1 MKKIL
6 TLMAAMSACAGTA
19 MASDF
24 NFADPTKDAEKPGS
38 DLNYNET
45 AKAFSFTVTK
55 DDEITLTATGD
66 VTVKLGG
73 AVLTAADGKYKATA
87 DGELTIELGTSAVT
101 KIVVVS
107 SNSRLVQAE
116 IEKAQ
121 DKMGEAIAAVAKY
134 VNYLDFYNKVQEE
147 ISKAGQK
154 VQDVKAKLAELK
166 EANNVTD
173 DNREAL
179 IAELTSTTLLADDN
193 YGAVVM
199 AENAIAKADEA
210 FAKYKEIVEVDSKIA
225 TSALDKANGT
235 ATKDE
240 WRDNGGEAINN
251 TTMFTHNLKAVK
263 NNRGDVTGTALD
275 GFKTTWIEGEWK
287 SLKDSVNTIK
297 NDALAELGKY
307 PNSFKGYKYV
317 KSDFFYYENGSDE
330 NDPDNGKLWVNDDVL
345 TDQAAFQAKYQEVVA
360 KLRNVIARANFER
373 DNLKT
378 VNDLTAKVNKVDDAL
393 KAGAPFALDADNDFN
408 LLKEQI
414 TAMQTEISNSE
425 NRYMYGQDELSTFV
439 TNISGVSTMLDAFY
453 TELVGKARTD
463 LEAKLD
469 AAQKNLTK
477 VSYEVS
483 AKYEHESA
491 TQVEYQKQFSEQ
503 QNKLDEV
510 KKNVAASAFPTVQ
523 TDYKAFADRISNINK
538 KVDEIWGT
546 TLSSQKQEILTHNQE
561 AKDQIFKAI
570 DAVRADYSLYVEKIN
585 TWITDD
591 ATKAAAT
598 DLKANLNKL
607 FSIVNGLDDM
617 KAEVTEAVDKM
628 TENIKKE
635 SDEEFGAHY
644 EANKNIYRLTD
655 DKVKGYLNSTE
666 TVSNTI
672 YNELK
677 AAAKTANA
685 KAYYFVQHSYNIKS
699 IDWADDL
706 IKTAKRNVKTGDR
719 NEKMSAAAA
728 AKFKV
733 AYGKIREKDLTA
745 PEGQQ
750 GEGYVKIAETEID
763 RLNTYDVDAAD
774 FKDNIL
780 ADKVV
785 KNKDGK
791 RELPEKF
798 IAPVE
803 TAVKAL
809 NEELESYTT
818 QYELIYEKKVEWNTA
833 KAKEDE
839 LQAKVDAW
847 EEANKV
853 AAENHFNVNKEL
865 TLVNEDLAKALENLE
880 EGCLTAKKC
889 EDATN
894 KALENYEVKMYM
906 IQHFTE
912 AKANEAAAP
921 VVSAKVAEVEKAI
934 ADART
939 KVADYA
945 DDIKNKA
952 NAELNTI
959 DGKLTTLKKSIDL
972 SVKKNEIA
980 ANKDGFIASLTTL
993 AGDVTKVLEAAAQA
1007 AKDADLDYNGDGK
1020 VNVQD
1025 LVDADAD
1032 FQKTGDG
1039 FTFYKFLDA
1048 YLEYLSK

>member
-24 NFADPTKDAEKPGS
+24 NFANPSVDAEKPGS
-38 DLNYNET
+38 ALTYDET
-45 AKAFSFTVTK
+45 AKAFSFDVK
-55 DDEITLTATGD
+55 AEDEITLTATGD

-73 AVLTAADGKYKATA
+73 TVLTAEDGKYKATA
-87 DGELTIELGTSAVT
+87 DGTLTIELGTSAVT

-116 IEKAQ
+116 IENAQ
-121 DKMGEAIAAVAKY
+121 VKMGEAIAAVAKY
-134 VNYLDFYNKVQEE
+134 VDYLDFYNAVQAE

-154 VQDVKAKLAELK
+154 VQDVKAKLADLK

-173 DNREAL
+173 DNRKAL
-179 IAELTSTTLLADDN
+179 IAELTSTTLLADGN

-199 AENAIAKADEA
+199 AENAVAEAETTFALFNKIIGTDAK
-210 FAKYKEIVEVDSKIA
+210 KY
-225 TSALDKANGT
+225 ALDVLTHANGT
-235 ATKDE
+235 ATVDE
-240 WRDNGGEAINN
+240 WEANGREKINN
-251 TTMFTHNLKAVK
+251 TNLFTHNLKAVK
-263 NNRGDVTGTALD
+263 GPLGILTIGTELD
-275 GFKTTWIEGEWK
+275 GFKTTWIESEWTK
-287 SLKDSVNTIK
+287 LKDKEVNKTIK
-297 NDALAELGKY
+297 NAAVAELGKF
-307 PNSFKGYKYV
+307 PKAFV
-317 KSDFFYYENGSDE
+317 E
-330 NDPDNGKLWVNDDVL
+330 NDEQAFVNM
-345 TDQAAFQAKYQEVVA
+345 YQEVVA

-378 VNDLTAKVNKVDDAL
+378 VNDLTVKVNKVDEAL
-393 KAGAPFALDADNDFN
+393 KAGAPFALDEDNDFT
-408 LLKEQI
+408 LLKEQV
-414 TAMQTEISNSE
+414 TAMQSEISSSE
-425 NRYMYGQDELSTFV
+425 NRYIYSQEDFRGFV
-439 TNISGVSTMLDAFY
+439 NTISGVSTKLDGFY

-503 QNKLDEV
+503 QNKLDKV
-510 KKNVAASAFPTVQ
+510 KKDVAASAFPTVQ
-523 TDYKAFADRISNINK
+523 TDYKAFVDQISDINT

-546 TLSSQKQEILTHNQE
+546 TLSEQKAEINTHNQE

-585 TWITDD
+585 TWIKDD
-591 ATKAAAT
+591 ATKDAAT

-628 TENIKKE
+628 TENIKNE

-655 DKVKGYLNSTE
+655 GKVKGYLDDTK
-666 TVSNTI
+666 TVSDAI

-677 AAAKTANA
+677 EAARTANA
-685 KAYYFVQHSYNIKS
+685 KAYYFVQHSYKINS
-699 IDWADDL
+699 IDWANDL
-706 IKTAKRNVKTGDR
+706 IDNAKRNKVKPGTK
-719 NEKMSAAAA
+719 NEIMSAEAADKFRA
-728 AKFKV
+728 A
-733 AYGKIREKDLTA
+733 YEKIRQKDLSA

-750 GEGYVKIAETEID
+750 GEGYVKIAEAEIE
-763 RLNTYDVDAAD
+763 RLKGYDFTKPD

-785 KNKDGK
+785 KNKEGK
-791 RELPEKF
+791 RELPEKY

-803 TAVKAL
+803 TAVNAL
-809 NEELESYTT
+809 NDELKSYTD
-818 QYELIYEKKVEWNTA
+818 QYKLIYEKKVEWNTA

-839 LQAKVDAW
+839 LQAKVNAW

-853 AAENHFNVNKEL
+853 APENHFNVNKEL

-880 EGCLTAKKC
+880 EGCLTASKC
-889 EDATN
+889 KDATN
-894 KALENYEVKMYM
+894 KALENYAVKMYM
-906 IQHFTE
+906 IQNFTE

-952 NAELNTI
+952 NADLNTI
-959 DGKLTTLKKSIDL
+959 DGKLTTLKSSIDA
-972 SVKKNEIA
+972 SVKANTIA

-1007 AKDADLDYNGDGK
+1007 AKDADIDYNGDGK

-1025 LVDADAD
+1025 LLDADSD
-1032 FQKTGDG
+1032 FQNSGDG
-1039 FTFYKFLDA
+1039 FTFFKFFDA
-1048 YLEYLSK
+1048 YLESLSK

>member
-24 NFADPTKDAEKPGS
+24 NFANPTVDAKEDGS
-38 DLNYNET
+38 SPLKYDKT
-45 AKAFSFTVTK
+45 AKSFSFIVTAE
-55 DDEITLTATGD
+55 DEITLTATGN
-66 VTVKLGG
+66 VTVKLKGT
-73 AVLTAADGKYKATA
+73 ALTAENGKYKATA

-107 SNSRLVQAE
+107 SNSRKVQTE
-116 IEKAQ
+116 IVKAQ
-121 DKMGEAIAAVAKY
+121 AKMGEAIAAVAKY
-134 VNYLDFYNKVQEE
+134 VGYSKFYNKVQAEV
-147 ISKAGQK
+147 SKAGQK
-154 VQDVKAKLAELK
+154 VQDVKAKLAVLK
-166 EANNVTD
+166 ETNKVTNE
-173 DNREAL
+173 NRDAL
-179 IAELTSTTLLADDN
+179 IAELNSTTLLADGT
-193 YGAVVM
+193 YGAVKM
-199 AENAIAKADEA
+199 AEDAIAKADA
-210 FAKYKEIVEVDSKIA
+210 TFALFTKIIGTDA
-225 TSALDKANGT
+225 KVALDALTKANGT
-235 ATKDE
+235 ATQGE
-240 WRDNGGEAINN
+240 WVVNGGEKINN

-263 NNRGDVTGTALD
+263 NHGIVTGTALD
-275 GFKTTWIEGEWK
+275 GFKTTWIESEWNY
-287 SLKDSVNTIK
+287 LNDEVNKTIK
-297 NDALAELGKY
+297 DAAVAELGEY
-307 PNSFKGYKYV
+307 PNAFV
-317 KSDFFYYENGSDE
+317 E
-330 NDPDNGKLWVNDDVL
+330 NDE
-345 TDQAAFQAKYQEVVA
+345 QAFVEMYKEVVE

-378 VNDLTAKVNKVDDAL
+378 VNDLTAKVNKVDAAL
-393 KAGAPFALDADNDFN
+393 KAGAPFALDADNDFT

-414 TAMQTEISNSE
+414 TAMQTEINSSE
-425 NRYMYGQDELSTFV
+425 NRYMYSQDIFSKFV
-439 TNISGVSTMLDAFY
+439 NTISGVSTKLDGFY

-463 LEAKLD
+463 LQAKLK
-469 AAQKNLTK
+469 AAQENLTK

-523 TDYKAFADRISNINK
+523 TDYKAFVDQISNINK

-546 TLSSQKQEILTHNQE
+546 TLSSQKAEILTHNQA
-561 AKDQIFKAI
+561 AKKQIFDAI

-585 TWITDD
+585 TWINDD
-591 ATKAAAT
+591 AIKDDYTMAAVTA
-598 DLKANLNKL
+598 LKANLNTL

-644 EANKNIYRLTD
+644 EANKNIYRLTE
-655 DKVKGYLNSTE
+655 DKVKGYLDDTK
-666 TVSNTI
+666 TVSDAI
-672 YNELK
+672 YEELK
-677 AAAKTANA
+677 AAARTANA
-685 KAYYFVQHSYNIKS
+685 KAYNFVMTNTKYGVKS
-699 IDWADDL
+699 IRWATNLIDD
-706 IKTAKRNVKTGDR
+706 AKDNVKTGDKY
-719 NEKMSAAAA
+719 EKMSAAAA
-728 AKFKV
+728 RKFID
-733 AYGKIREKDLTA
+733 AYGKIAEKDLSA
-745 PEGQQ
+745 PKGEQ
-750 GEGYVKIAETEID
+750 GEGYVEIAKTEIN
-763 RLNTYDVDAAD
+763 RLKNYDINKAD

-785 KNKDGK
+785 KNKEGK
-791 RELPEKF
+791 RELPEKY

-809 NEELESYTT
+809 NLELESYKA
-818 QYELIYEKKVEWNTA
+818 QYNDIYDLKVEWNTA

-847 EEANKV
+847 EKANNV

-865 TLVNEDLAKALENLE
+865 TLVNEDLANTLKNLE
-880 EGCLTAKKC
+880 KGCLTATKC
-889 EDATN
+889 QDATD
-894 KALENYEVKMYM
+894 KAKENYAVKMYM

-952 NAELNTI
+952 NADLNTI
-959 DGKLTTLKKSIDL
+959 EGKLTDLKKSIDL
-972 SVKKNEIA
+972 SVEKNTIA
-980 ANKDGFIASLTTL
+980 ANKDGFIANLTTF

>member
-24 NFADPTKDAEKPGS
+24 NFANPTEDAKPGS
-38 DLNYNET
+38 ALKYNET

-73 AVLTAADGKYKATA
+73 TVLTAEDGKYKATA

-121 DKMGEAIAAVAKY
+121 VKMGEAIAAVAKY
-134 VNYLDFYNKVQEE
+134 VGYGDFYNAVQAEV
-147 ISKAGQK
+147 SKAGQK
-154 VQDVKAKLAELK
+154 VQDVKAKLAVLK
-166 EANNVTD
+166 ETNSVTD
-173 DNREAL
+173 ANRVAL
-179 IAELTSTTLLADDN
+179 IAELNSDVLLADGN
-193 YGAVVM
+193 YGAVKM
-199 AENAIAKADEA
+199 AENAVAEAETTFALFNKIIDTDAKEN
-210 FAKYKEIVEVDSKIA
+210 
-225 TSALDKANGT
+225 ALNALTKANGV
-235 ATKDE
+235 ATQGE
-240 WRDNGGEAINN
+240 WMVNGGVKINN

-263 NNRGDVTGTALD
+263 NQLGIVTKVELD
-275 GFKTTWIEGEWK
+275 GFKTTWIESEWK
-287 SLKDSVNTIK
+287 NLNDEVNITIK
-297 NDALAELGKY
+297 NAAVAELGKF
-307 PNSFKGYKYV
+307 PKAFV
-317 KSDFFYYENGSDE
+317 E
-330 NDPDNGKLWVNDDVL
+330 NDE
-345 TDQAAFQAKYQEVVA
+345 QAFVEMYKEVVE

-378 VNDLTAKVNKVDDAL
+378 VNDLTAKVNKVDAAL
-393 KAGAPFALDADNDFN
+393 KAGAPFVLNTDNTATGPNQSLTEIEDFN

-414 TAMQTEISNSE
+414 AMMQSEVNSSE
-425 NRYMYGQDELSTFV
+425 NRYGYSQDEFNNNIIPAINTASTK
-439 TNISGVSTMLDAFY
+439 LDGFY

-491 TQVEYQKQFSEQ
+491 TQIKYQKQFSEQ
-503 QNKLDEV
+503 QNSLDKV
-510 KKNVAASAFPTVQ
+510 KNDVKASTFPTVQ
-523 TDYKAFADRISNINK
+523 TDYKAFVDQISNINK

-546 TLSSQKQEILTHNQE
+546 TLSEQKSEILTHNQE

-585 TWITDD
+585 TWINDD
-591 ATKAAAT
+591 AIKDDYTMAAVTA
-598 DLKANLNKL
+598 LKANLNTL

-617 KAEVTEAVDKM
+617 KTKVTETVDKM

-644 EANKNIYRLTD
+644 EANKNIYRLTE
-655 DKVKGYLNSTE
+655 DKVKGYLDDTK
-666 TVSNTI
+666 TVSDAI
-672 YNELK
+672 YEELK
-677 AAAKTANA
+677 AAARTANA
-685 KAYYFVQHSYNIKS
+685 KAYNFVMTNTKYGVKS
-699 IDWADDL
+699 IRWATNLIDDA
-706 IKTAKRNVKTGDR
+706 TDNVKTGDKY
-719 NEKMSAAAA
+719 EKMSDAAAR
-728 AKFKV
+728 KFID
-733 AYGKIREKDLTA
+733 AYGKIAEKDLSA
-745 PEGQQ
+745 PKGEQ
-750 GEGYVKIAETEID
+750 GEGYVEIAKTEIN
-763 RLNTYDVDAAD
+763 RLKDYDINKAD

-785 KNKDGK
+785 KNKEGK
-791 RELPEKF
+791 RELPEQY

-803 TAVKAL
+803 TAVNAL
-809 NEELESYTT
+809 NKELESYKA
-818 QYELIYEKKVEWNTA
+818 QYNDIYDLKVDWNTA

-847 EEANKV
+847 EKANNV
-853 AAENHFNVNKEL
+853 AAENHFNVNEEL
-865 TLVNEDLAKALENLE
+865 TLVNEDLANTLKNLE
-880 EGCLTAKKC
+880 KGCLTATKC
-889 EDATN
+889 QDATN
-894 KALENYEVKMYM
+894 KAKENYAVKMYM

-939 KVADYA
+939 KVAVYA

-952 NAELNTI
+952 NADLNTI
-959 DGKLTTLKKSIDL
+959 DGKLTDLKKSIDL
-972 SVKKNEIA
+972 SVEKNTIA
-980 ANKDGFIASLTTL
+980 ANKDGFIANLTTL

>member
-24 NFADPTKDAEKPGS
+24 NFANPTVDAKEDGS
-38 DLNYNET
+38 ALTYNET
-45 AKAFSFTVTK
+45 AKAFSFTVTAE
-55 DDEITLTATGD
+55 DEITLTATGA
-66 VTVKLGG
+66 VTVKLNG
-73 AVLTAADGKYKATA
+73 AALTAVGGKYTATS
-87 DGELTIELGTSAVT
+87 DGTLTIELGTSAVT

-107 SNSRLVQAE
+107 SNSRKVQTE

-121 DKMGEAIAAVAKY
+121 AKMGEAIAAVAKY
-134 VNYLDFYNKVQEE
+134 VGYSEFYNKVQAEV
-147 ISKAGQK
+147 SKAGQK
-154 VQDVKAKLAELK
+154 VQDVKAKLAVLK
-166 EANNVTD
+166 ETNKVTNE
-173 DNREAL
+173 NRDAL
-179 IAELTSTTLLADDN
+179 IAELNSTTLLADGT
-193 YGAVVM
+193 YGAVKM
-199 AENAIAKADEA
+199 AEDAIAKADA
-210 FAKYKEIVEVDSKIA
+210 TFALFTKIIGTDA
-225 TSALDKANGT
+225 KVALDALTKANGT
-235 ATKDE
+235 ATQGE
-240 WRDNGGEAINN
+240 WVVNGGEKINN

-263 NNRGDVTGTALD
+263 NHGIVTGTALD
-275 GFKTTWIEGEWK
+275 GFKTTWIESEWK
-287 SLKDSVNTIK
+287 NLNKEVNETIK
-297 NDALAELGKY
+297 NAAVAELGKF
-307 PNSFKGYKYV
+307 PKAFV
-317 KSDFFYYENGSDE
+317 E
-330 NDPDNGKLWVNDDVL
+330 NDE
-345 TDQAAFQAKYQEVVA
+345 QAFVEMYKEVVE

-378 VNDLTAKVNKVDDAL
+378 VNDLTAKVNKVDAAL
-393 KAGAPFALDADNDFN
+393 KAGAPFVLDADNDFT

-414 TAMQTEISNSE
+414 TAMQTEISSSE
-425 NRYMYGQDELSTFV
+425 NRYMYSQDNFSEFV
-439 TNISGVSTMLDAFY
+439 NTISGVSTKLDGFY

-491 TQVEYQKQFSEQ
+491 TQKEYQKQFSEQ

-510 KKNVAASAFPTVQ
+510 KKNVAASTFPTVQ
-523 TDYKAFADRISNINK
+523 TDYKTFVDQISNINK

-546 TLSSQKQEILTHNQE
+546 TLSSQKAEILTHNQA

-585 TWITDD
+585 TWINDD
-591 ATKAAAT
+591 ATKKAAT
-598 DLKANLNKL
+598 DLKANLNEL

-644 EANKNIYRLTD
+644 EANKNIYRLTE
-655 DKVKGYLNSTE
+655 DKVTGYLNSTK
-666 TVSNTI
+666 TVSDAI
-672 YNELK
+672 YDELK
-677 AAAKTANA
+677 EAATTAND
-685 KAYYFVQHSYNIKS
+685 KAYDFVKTNTGYGVKS
-699 IDWADDL
+699 IRWATNL
-706 IKTAKRNVKTGDR
+706 ISDAKRNVKTGDK
-719 NEKMSAAAA
+719 NEKMSVEAA
-728 AKFKV
+728 AKFKA
-733 AYGKIREKDLTA
+733 AYDKIAQKDLTA
-745 PEGQQ
+745 PKGEQ
-750 GEGYVKIAETEID
+750 GEGYVKIAETEIE
-763 RLNTYDVDAAD
+763 RLYHYDINKAD

-785 KNKDGK
+785 KNKEGK
-791 RELPEKF
+791 RELPEQY

-803 TAVKAL
+803 TAVNAL
-809 NEELESYTT
+809 NKELASYTA
-818 QYELIYEKKVEWNTA
+818 QYKDIYALKVDWNTA

-847 EEANKV
+847 EKANNV

-865 TLVNEDLAKALENLE
+865 TLVNEDLANTLKNLE
-880 EGCLTAKKC
+880 KGCLTATKC
-889 EDATN
+889 QDATD
-894 KALENYEVKMYM
+894 KAKENYAVKMYM

-939 KVADYA
+939 KVAVYA

-952 NAELNTI
+952 NADLNTI
-959 DGKLTTLKKSIDL
+959 EGKLTDLKKSIDL
-972 SVKKNEIA
+972 SVEKNTIA
-980 ANKDGFIASLTTL
+980 ANKDGFIANLTTL

>member
-1 MKKIL
+1 
-6 TLMAAMSACAGTA
+6 MAAMSACAGTA

-24 NFADPTKDAEKPGS
+24 NFANPTVDAKEDGS
-38 DLNYNET
+38 SLKYDET
-45 AKAFSFTVTK
+45 AKAFSFTVTAE
-55 DDEITLTATGD
+55 DEITLTATGD
-66 VTVKLGG
+66 VTVKLNGT
-73 AVLTAADGKYKATA
+73 ALTAEDGKYKATA
-87 DGELTIELGTSAVT
+87 DGTLTIELGTSAVT

-107 SNSRLVQAE
+107 SNSRQVQAE

-121 DKMGEAIAAVAKY
+121 VKMGEVIAAAAKY
-134 VNYLDFYNKVQEE
+134 VNYLDFYNAVQAE

-154 VQDVKAKLAELK
+154 VQDVKAKLAEYK

-173 DNREAL
+173 ANKDAL
-179 IAELTSTTLLADDN
+179 IAELNSTVLLADGN
-193 YGAVVM
+193 YGAVKM
-199 AENAIAKADEA
+199 AEEAIAKADA
-210 FAKYKEIVEVDSKIA
+210 TFALFTQIVDTDSKV
-225 TSALDKANGT
+225 ALNALTKANGV
-235 ATKDE
+235 ATQGE
-240 WRDNGGEAINN
+240 WMVNGGEKINN

-263 NNRGDVTGTALD
+263 NQLGIVTKTELD
-275 GFKTTWIEGEWK
+275 GFKTTWIESEWK
-287 SLKDSVNTIK
+287 NLNKEVNETIK
-297 NDALAELGKY
+297 NAAIAELNKY
-307 PNSFKGYKYV
+307 PNAFV
-317 KSDFFYYENGSDE
+317 E
-330 NDPDNGKLWVNDDVL
+330 NDE
-345 TDQAAFQAKYQEVVA
+345 QAFVDMYQEVVE
-360 KLRNVIARANFER
+360 KLHNVIARANFER

-378 VNDLTAKVNKVDDAL
+378 VNDLTAKVNKVDAAL
-393 KAGAPFALDADNDFN
+393 KAGAPFVLDADNDFT

-414 TAMQTEISNSE
+414 TAMQTEISSSE
-425 NRYMYGQDELSTFV
+425 NRYMYSQDNFSEFV
-439 TNISGVSTMLDAFY
+439 NTISGVSTKLDGFY

-463 LEAKLD
+463 LQAKLK
-469 AAQKNLTK
+469 AAQENLTK

-491 TQVEYQKQFSEQ
+491 TQKEYQKQFSEQ

-523 TDYKAFADRISNINK
+523 TDYKAFVDQISNINK

-546 TLSSQKQEILTHNQE
+546 TLSSQKAEINTHNQE
-561 AKDQIFKAI
+561 AKKKIFDAI

-585 TWITDD
+585 TWINDD
-591 ATKAAAT
+591 ATKKAAT
-598 DLKANLNKL
+598 DLKANLNEL

-644 EANKNIYRLTD
+644 EANKNIYRLTE
-655 DKVKGYLNSTE
+655 DKVTGYLNSTK
-666 TVSNTI
+666 TVSDAI
-672 YNELK
+672 YDELK
-677 AAAKTANA
+677 EAATTANA
-685 KAYYFVQHSYNIKS
+685 KAYDFVKTNTGYGVKS
-699 IDWADDL
+699 IRWANNL
-706 IKTAKRNVKTGDR
+706 ISDAKYNVKTGDK
-719 NEKMSAAAA
+719 NEKMSAEAA
-728 AKFKV
+728 AKFKA
-733 AYGKIREKDLTA
+733 AYDKIAQKDLTA
-745 PEGQQ
+745 PKGEQ
-750 GEGYVKIAETEID
+750 GEGYVKIAETEIE
-763 RLNTYDVDAAD
+763 RLYNYDINKAD

-785 KNKDGK
+785 KNKEGK
-791 RELPEKF
+791 RELPEQY

-803 TAVKAL
+803 TAVNAL
-809 NEELESYTT
+809 NNELESYKA
-818 QYELIYEKKVEWNTA
+818 QYKDIYALKVDWNTA

-847 EEANKV
+847 EKANNV
-853 AAENHFNVNKEL
+853 TAENHFNVNKEL
-865 TLVNEDLAKALENLE
+865 TAVNENLAKTLENLE
-880 EGCLTAKKC
+880 KGCLTATKC
-889 EDATN
+889 QDATD
-894 KALENYEVKMYM
+894 KAKENYAVKMYM

-952 NAELNTI
+952 NADLNTI
-959 DGKLTTLKKSIDL
+959 DGKLTTLKNSIDA
-972 SVKKNEIA
+972 SVKANTIA

-1020 VNVQD
+1020 VDVKD

-1032 FQKTGDG
+1032 FQNTGDG

>member
-24 NFADPTKDAEKPGS
+24 NFANPTVDAKEDGS
-38 DLNYNET
+38 ALTYNET
-45 AKAFSFTVTK
+45 AKAFSFTVTNG
-55 DDEITLTATGD
+55 DEITLTATGD

-73 AVLTAADGKYKATA
+73 AVLTAEDGKYKATA

-121 DKMGEAIAAVAKY
+121 VKMGEVIAAAAKY
-134 VNYLDFYNKVQEE
+134 VNYLDFYNAVQAE

-154 VQDVKAKLAELK
+154 VQDVKAKLAEYK

-173 DNREAL
+173 ANKDAL
-179 IAELTSTTLLADDN
+179 IAELNSTVLLADGN
-193 YGAVVM
+193 YGAVKM
-199 AENAIAKADEA
+199 AEDAIANADA
-210 FAKYKEIVEVDSKIA
+210 TFALFNKIIGTDA
-225 TSALDKANGT
+225 KVALNALKKANGT
-235 ATKDE
+235 ATQGE
-240 WRDNGGEAINN
+240 WVVNGGERINN

-263 NNRGDVTGTALD
+263 NNLGIVTGTALD
-275 GFKTTWIEGEWK
+275 GFKTTWIESEWTN
-287 SLKDSVNTIK
+287 LNNEVNTTIK
-297 NDALAELGKY
+297 NAAIAELNKY
-307 PNSFKGYKYV
+307 PAAFV
-317 KSDFFYYENGSDE
+317 E
-330 NDPDNGKLWVNDDVL
+330 NDE
-345 TDQAAFQAKYQEVVA
+345 QAFVDMYQEVVE
-360 KLRNVIARANFER
+360 KLANVIARANFER

-378 VNDLTAKVNKVDDAL
+378 VNDLTAKVNKVDAAL
-393 KAGAPFALDADNDFN
+393 KAGAPFALDADNDFT

-414 TAMQTEISNSE
+414 TAMQTEISSSE
-425 NRYMYGQDELSTFV
+425 NRYMYSQDNFSTFV
-439 TNISGVSTMLDAFY
+439 TNINGVSTKLDAFY

-491 TQVEYQKQFSEQ
+491 TQKEYQKQFSEQ

-523 TDYKAFADRISNINK
+523 TDYKAFADQISNINK

-585 TWITDD
+585 TWINDD

-598 DLKANLNKL
+598 DLKANLNEL

-644 EANKNIYRLTD
+644 EANKNIYRLTE
-655 DKVKGYLNSTE
+655 DKVTGYLNSTK
-666 TVSNTI
+666 TVSDAI
-672 YNELK
+672 YDELK
-677 AAAKTANA
+677 AAARTANA
-685 KAYYFVQHSYNIKS
+685 KAYNFVKTNTNYGVKS
-699 IDWADDL
+699 IRWATNL
-706 IKTAKRNVKTGDR
+706 ISDAKYNVKTGDK
-719 NEKMSAAAA
+719 NEKMSAEAA
-728 AKFKV
+728 AKFKA
-733 AYGKIREKDLTA
+733 AYDKIATKDLTA

-750 GEGYVKIAETEID
+750 GEGYVKIAETEIE
-763 RLNTYDVDAAD
+763 RLYNYDITKAD

-791 RELPEKF
+791 RELPEQY

-803 TAVKAL
+803 TAVNAL
-809 NEELESYTT
+809 NKELESYKA
-818 QYELIYEKKVEWNTA
+818 QYKDIYALKVDWNTA

-847 EEANKV
+847 EKANNV

-865 TLVNEDLAKALENLE
+865 TLVNENLASTLKSLE
-880 EGCLTAKKC
+880 EGCLTAQKC
-889 EDATN
+889 QEATD
-894 KALENYEVKMYM
+894 KAKENYAVKMYM

-952 NAELNTI
+952 NADLNTI
-959 DGKLTTLKKSIDL
+959 DGKLTDLKKSIDA
-972 SVKKNEIA
+972 SVKANTIA
-980 ANKDGFIASLTTL
+980 ANKDGFIANLTTY

>member
-24 NFADPTKDAEKPGS
+24 NFANPTVDAKEDGS
-38 DLNYNET
+38 SPLKYDKT
-45 AKAFSFTVTK
+45 AKSFSFTVTAE
-55 DDEITLTATGD
+55 DEITLTATGN
-66 VTVKLGG
+66 VTVKLNGT
-73 AVLTAADGKYKATA
+73 ALTAENGKYKATA

-107 SNSRLVQAE
+107 SNSRQVQTE

-121 DKMGEAIAAVAKY
+121 VKMGEAIAAVAKY
-134 VNYLDFYNKVQEE
+134 VGYSEFYNKVQAE
-147 ISKAGQK
+147 ISKAGQN
-154 VQDVKAKLAELK
+154 VQDVKAKLAEYK

-173 DNREAL
+173 ANKDAL
-179 IAELTSTTLLADDN
+179 IAELNSTVLLADGN
-193 YGAVVM
+193 YGAVKM
-199 AENAIAKADEA
+199 AEEAIAKADA
-210 FAKYKEIVEVDSKIA
+210 TFALFTQIVDTDSKV
-225 TSALDKANGT
+225 ALNALTKANGV
-235 ATKDE
+235 ATQGE
-240 WRDNGGEAINN
+240 WMVNGGEKINN

-263 NNRGDVTGTALD
+263 NQLGIVTKTELD
-275 GFKTTWIEGEWK
+275 GFKTTWIESEWK
-287 SLKDSVNTIK
+287 NLNKEVNETIK
-297 NDALAELGKY
+297 NAAIAELNKY
-307 PNSFKGYKYV
+307 PNAFV
-317 KSDFFYYENGSDE
+317 E
-330 NDPDNGKLWVNDDVL
+330 NDE
-345 TDQAAFQAKYQEVVA
+345 QAFVDMYQEVVE
-360 KLRNVIARANFER
+360 KLHNVIARANFER

-378 VNDLTAKVNKVDDAL
+378 VNDLTAKVNKVDAAL
-393 KAGAPFALDADNDFN
+393 KAGAPFVLDADNDFT

-414 TAMQTEISNSE
+414 TAMQTEISSSE
-425 NRYMYGQDELSTFV
+425 NRYMYSQDNFSEFV
-439 TNISGVSTMLDAFY
+439 NTISGVSTKLDGFY

-463 LEAKLD
+463 LQTKLK
-469 AAQKNLTK
+469 AAQENLTK

-491 TQVEYQKQFSEQ
+491 TQNEYQKQFSEQ

-510 KKNVAASAFPTVQ
+510 KKNVAASTFPTVQ
-523 TDYKAFADRISNINK
+523 TDYKAFVDQISNINK

-546 TLSSQKQEILTHNQE
+546 TLSSQKAEINTHNQA
-561 AKDQIFKAI
+561 AKNKIFDAI

-585 TWITDD
+585 TWINDD
-591 ATKAAAT
+591 ATKKAAT
-598 DLKANLNKL
+598 DLKANLNEL

-644 EANKNIYRLTD
+644 EANKNIYRLTK
-655 DKVKGYLNSTE
+655 DKVTGYLNSTK
-666 TVSNTI
+666 TVSDAI
-672 YNELK
+672 YDELK
-677 AAAKTANA
+677 EAATTANA
-685 KAYYFVQHSYNIKS
+685 KAYDFVKTNTGYGVKS
-699 IDWADDL
+699 IRWANNL
-706 IKTAKRNVKTGDR
+706 ISDAKYNVKTGDK
-719 NEKMSAAAA
+719 NEKMSDEAA
-728 AKFKV
+728 AKFKA
-733 AYGKIREKDLTA
+733 AYDKIAQKDLTA
-745 PEGQQ
+745 PKGEQ
-750 GEGYVKIAETEID
+750 GEGYVKIAETEIE
-763 RLNTYDVDAAD
+763 RLYNYDINKAD

-785 KNKDGK
+785 KNKEGK
-791 RELPEKF
+791 RELPEQY

-803 TAVKAL
+803 TAVNTL
-809 NEELESYTT
+809 NNELESYKA
-818 QYELIYEKKVEWNTA
+818 QYKDIYALKVDWNTA

-847 EEANKV
+847 EQANNV
-853 AAENHFNVNKEL
+853 TAENHFNVNKEL
-865 TLVNEDLAKALENLE
+865 TAVNENLAKTLENLE
-880 EGCLTAKKC
+880 KGCLTATKC
-889 EDATN
+889 QDATD
-894 KALENYEVKMYM
+894 KAKENYAVKMYM

-939 KVADYA
+939 KVAVYA

-952 NAELNTI
+952 NADLNTI
-959 DGKLTTLKKSIDL
+959 EGKLTTLKNSIDA
-972 SVKKNEIA
+972 SVKANTIA
-980 ANKDGFIASLTTL
+980 ANKDGFIASLTTY

>member
-24 NFADPTKDAEKPGS
+24 NFANPTVDAKEDGS
-38 DLNYNET
+38 SPLKYDKT
-45 AKAFSFTVTK
+45 AKSFSFTVTAE
-55 DDEITLTATGD
+55 DEITLTATGN
-66 VTVKLGG
+66 VTVKLNGT
-73 AVLTAADGKYKATA
+73 ALTAENGKYKATA

-121 DKMGEAIAAVAKY
+121 AKMGEAIAAVAKY
-134 VNYLDFYNKVQEE
+134 VGYSEFYNKVQAEV
-147 ISKAGQK
+147 SKAGQK
-154 VQDVKAKLAELK
+154 VQDVKAKLAVLK
-166 EANNVTD
+166 ETNKVTNE
-173 DNREAL
+173 NRDAL
-179 IAELTSTTLLADDN
+179 IAELNSTTLLADGT
-193 YGAVVM
+193 YGAVKM
-199 AENAIAKADEA
+199 AEDAIAKADA
-210 FAKYKEIVEVDSKIA
+210 TFALFTKIIGTDA
-225 TSALDKANGT
+225 KVALDALTKANGT
-235 ATKDE
+235 ATQGE
-240 WRDNGGEAINN
+240 WVVNGGEKINN

-263 NNRGDVTGTALD
+263 NHGIVTGTALD
-275 GFKTTWIEGEWK
+275 GFKTTWIESEWK
-287 SLKDSVNTIK
+287 NLNDEVNITIK
-297 NDALAELGKY
+297 NAAVAELGKF
-307 PNSFKGYKYV
+307 PKAFVDN
-317 KSDFFYYENGSDE
+317 DE
-330 NDPDNGKLWVNDDVL
+330 
-345 TDQAAFQAKYQEVVA
+345 QAFIEMYQEVVE
-360 KLRNVIARANFER
+360 KLHNVIARANFER

-378 VNDLTAKVNKVDDAL
+378 VNDLTAKVNKVDAAL
-393 KAGAPFALDADNDFN
+393 KAGAPFVLDADNDFT

-414 TAMQTEISNSE
+414 TAMQTEISSSE
-425 NRYMYGQDELSTFV
+425 NRYMYSQDNFSEFV
-439 TNISGVSTMLDAFY
+439 NTISGVSTKLDGFY

-463 LEAKLD
+463 LQTKLK
-469 AAQKNLTK
+469 AAQENLTK

-491 TQVEYQKQFSEQ
+491 TQKEYQKQFSEQ

-510 KKNVAASAFPTVQ
+510 KKNVAASTFPTVQ
-523 TDYKAFADRISNINK
+523 TDYKAFVDQISNINK

-546 TLSSQKQEILTHNQE
+546 TLSSQKAEINTHNQA
-561 AKDQIFKAI
+561 AKKKIFDAI

-585 TWITDD
+585 TWINDD
-591 ATKAAAT
+591 ATKKAAT
-598 DLKANLNKL
+598 DLKANLNEL

-644 EANKNIYRLTD
+644 EANKNIYRLTE
-655 DKVKGYLNSTE
+655 DKVTGYLNSTK
-666 TVSNTI
+666 TVSDAI
-672 YNELK
+672 YDELK
-677 AAAKTANA
+677 EAATTANA
-685 KAYYFVQHSYNIKS
+685 KAYDFVKTNTGYGVKS
-699 IDWADDL
+699 IRWANNL
-706 IKTAKRNVKTGDR
+706 ISDAKYNVKTGDK
-719 NEKMSAAAA
+719 NEKMSAEAA
-728 AKFKV
+728 AKFKA
-733 AYGKIREKDLTA
+733 AYDKIAQKDLTA
-745 PEGQQ
+745 PKGEQ
-750 GEGYVKIAETEID
+750 GEGYVKIAETEIE
-763 RLNTYDVDAAD
+763 RLYNYDINKAD

-785 KNKDGK
+785 KNKEGK
-791 RELPEKF
+791 RELPEQY

-803 TAVKAL
+803 TAVNAL
-809 NEELESYTT
+809 NKELESYKA
-818 QYELIYEKKVEWNTA
+818 QYKDIYALKVDWNTA

-847 EEANKV
+847 EKANNV

-865 TLVNEDLAKALENLE
+865 TAVNENLAKTLENLE
-880 EGCLTAKKC
+880 KGCLTATKC
-889 EDATN
+889 QDATD
-894 KALENYEVKMYM
+894 KAKENYAVKMYM

-952 NAELNTI
+952 NADLNTI
-959 DGKLTTLKKSIDL
+959 DGKLTTLKNSIDA
-972 SVKKNEIA
+972 SVKANTIA

>member
-24 NFADPTKDAEKPGS
+24 NFANPSVDAKEEGS
-38 DLNYNET
+38 ALTYNET
-45 AKAFSFTVTK
+45 AKAFSFTVTAE
-55 DDEITLTATGD
+55 DEITLTATGD
-66 VTVKLGG
+66 VTVKLNGST
-73 AVLTAADGKYKATA
+73 LTAVDGKYKATA
-87 DGELTIELGTSAVT
+87 DGTLTIELGTSAVT

-121 DKMGEAIAAVAKY
+121 VKMGEAIAAVAKY
-134 VNYLDFYNKVQEE
+134 VGYGDFYNAVQAEV
-147 ISKAGQK
+147 SKAGQK
-154 VQDVKAKLAELK
+154 VQDVKAKLAVLK
-166 EANNVTD
+166 ETNSVTD
-173 DNREAL
+173 ANRVAL
-179 IAELTSTTLLADDN
+179 IAELNSDVLLADGN
-193 YGAVVM
+193 YGAVKM
-199 AENAIAKADEA
+199 AENAVAEAETTFALFTKIIGTDAK
-210 FAKYKEIVEVDSKIA
+210 V
-225 TSALDKANGT
+225 ALDALTKANGT
-235 ATKDE
+235 ATQGE
-240 WRDNGGEAINN
+240 WVVNGGEKINN

-263 NNRGDVTGTALD
+263 NHGIVTGTALD
-275 GFKTTWIEGEWK
+275 GFKTTWIESEWK
-287 SLKDSVNTIK
+287 NLNDEVNKTIK
-297 NDALAELGKY
+297 DAAVAELGKY
-307 PNSFKGYKYV
+307 PNAFV
-317 KSDFFYYENGSDE
+317 E
-330 NDPDNGKLWVNDDVL
+330 NDE
-345 TDQAAFQAKYQEVVA
+345 QAFVAMYNEVVE

-378 VNDLTAKVNKVDDAL
+378 VNDLTAKVNKVDAAL
-393 KAGAPFALDADNDFN
+393 KAGAPFALDADNDFT

-414 TAMQTEISNSE
+414 TAMQTEINSSE
-425 NRYMYGQDELSTFV
+425 NRYMYSQDNFSEFV
-439 TNISGVSTMLDAFY
+439 NTISGVSTKLDGFY

-463 LEAKLD
+463 LQAKLK
-469 AAQKNLTK
+469 AAQENLTK

-491 TQVEYQKQFSEQ
+491 TQKEYQKQFSEQ
-503 QNKLDEV
+503 QNKLDKV
-510 KKNVAASAFPTVQ
+510 KKDVTDSAFPTVQ
-523 TDYKAFADRISNINK
+523 TDYKTFVDQISNINK

-546 TLSSQKQEILTHNQE
+546 TLSSQKAEINTHNQA
-561 AKDQIFKAI
+561 AKKKIFDAI

-585 TWITDD
+585 TWINDD
-591 ATKAAAT
+591 ATKKAAT
-598 DLKANLNKL
+598 DLKANLNEL

-644 EANKNIYRLTD
+644 EANKNIYRLTE
-655 DKVKGYLNSTE
+655 DKVTGYLNSTK
-666 TVSNTI
+666 TVSDAI
-672 YNELK
+672 YDELK
-677 AAAKTANA
+677 EAATTANA
-685 KAYYFVQHSYNIKS
+685 KAYNFVKTNTNYGVKS
-699 IDWADDL
+699 IRWANNL
-706 IKTAKRNVKTGDR
+706 ISDAKYNVKTGDK
-719 NEKMSAAAA
+719 NEKMSAEAA
-728 AKFKV
+728 AKFKA
-733 AYGKIREKDLTA
+733 AYDKIAQKDLTA
-745 PEGQQ
+745 PKGEQ
-750 GEGYVKIAETEID
+750 GEGYVKIAETEIE
-763 RLNTYDVDAAD
+763 RLYNYDINKAD

-785 KNKDGK
+785 KNKEGK
-791 RELPEKF
+791 RELPEQF

-803 TAVKAL
+803 TAVNAL
-809 NEELESYTT
+809 NKELESYTA
-818 QYELIYEKKVEWNTA
+818 QYKDIYALKVDWNTA

-847 EEANKV
+847 EKANNV

-865 TLVNEDLAKALENLE
+865 TLVNEDLANTLKNLE
-880 EGCLTAKKC
+880 KGCLTATKC
-889 EDATN
+889 QDATD
-894 KALENYEVKMYM
+894 KAKENYVVKMYM

-952 NAELNTI
+952 NADLNTI
-959 DGKLTTLKKSIDL
+959 DGKLTDLKKSIDL
-972 SVKKNEIA
+972 SVKDNTIA
-980 ANKDGFIASLTTL
+980 ANKDGFIAGLTTL

-1020 VNVQD
+1020 VDVKD

-1032 FQKTGDG
+1032 FQNTGDG

>member
-24 NFADPTKDAEKPGS
+24 NFANPTVDAKEDGS
-38 DLNYNET
+38 SLKYDET
-45 AKAFSFTVTK
+45 AKAFSFTVTAE
-55 DDEITLTATGD
+55 DEITLTATGA
-66 VTVKLGG
+66 VTVKLNGT
-73 AVLTAADGKYKATA
+73 ALTAVGDKYTATSDGT
-87 DGELTIELGTSAVT
+87 LTIELGTSAVT

-121 DKMGEAIAAVAKY
+121 AKMGEAVAAVAKY

-154 VQDVKAKLAELK
+154 VQDVKAKLAVLK
-166 EANNVTD
+166 ETNKVTNE
-173 DNREAL
+173 NRDAL
-179 IAELTSTTLLADDN
+179 IAELNSTTLLADGT
-193 YGAVVM
+193 YGAVKM
-199 AENAIAKADEA
+199 AEDAIAKADA
-210 FAKYKEIVEVDSKIA
+210 TFALFTKIIGTDA
-225 TSALDKANGT
+225 KVALDALTKANGT
-235 ATKDE
+235 ATQGE
-240 WRDNGGEAINN
+240 WVVNGGEKINN

-263 NNRGDVTGTALD
+263 NHGIVTGTALD
-275 GFKTTWIEGEWK
+275 GFKTTWIESEWK
-287 SLKDSVNTIK
+287 NLNKEVNETIK
-297 NDALAELGKY
+297 NAAVAELGKF
-307 PNSFKGYKYV
+307 PKAFV
-317 KSDFFYYENGSDE
+317 E
-330 NDPDNGKLWVNDDVL
+330 NDE
-345 TDQAAFQAKYQEVVA
+345 QAFIEMYQEVVE

-378 VNDLTAKVNKVDDAL
+378 VNDLTAKVNKVDAAL
-393 KAGAPFALDADNDFN
+393 KAGAPFVLDADNDFT

-414 TAMQTEISNSE
+414 TAMQTEINSSE
-425 NRYMYGQDELSTFV
+425 NRYMYSQDNFSEFV
-439 TNISGVSTMLDAFY
+439 NTISGVSTKLDGFY

-463 LEAKLD
+463 LQAKLK
-469 AAQKNLTK
+469 AAQENLTK

-491 TQVEYQKQFSEQ
+491 TQKEYQKQFSEQ

-523 TDYKAFADRISNINK
+523 TDYKTFVDQISNINK

-546 TLSSQKQEILTHNQE
+546 TLSSQKAEILTHNQA

-585 TWITDD
+585 TWINDD
-591 ATKAAAT
+591 ATKKAAT
-598 DLKANLNKL
+598 DLKANLNEL

-644 EANKNIYRLTD
+644 EANKNIYRLTE
-655 DKVKGYLNSTE
+655 DKVTGYLNSTK
-666 TVSNTI
+666 TVSDAI
-672 YNELK
+672 YDELK
-677 AAAKTANA
+677 EAATTAND
-685 KAYYFVQHSYNIKS
+685 KAYDFVKTNTGYGVKS
-699 IDWADDL
+699 IRWATNL
-706 IKTAKRNVKTGDR
+706 ISDAKRNVKTGDK
-719 NEKMSAAAA
+719 NEKMSAEAA
-728 AKFKV
+728 AKFKA
-733 AYGKIREKDLTA
+733 AYDKIAQKDLTA
-745 PEGQQ
+745 PKGEQ
-750 GEGYVKIAETEID
+750 GEGYVKIAETEIE
-763 RLNTYDVDAAD
+763 RLYHYDINKAD

-785 KNKDGK
+785 KNKEGK
-791 RELPEKF
+791 RELPEQY

-803 TAVKAL
+803 TAVNAL
-809 NEELESYTT
+809 NKELASYTA
-818 QYELIYEKKVEWNTA
+818 QYKDIYALKVDWNTA

-847 EEANKV
+847 EKANNV

-865 TLVNEDLAKALENLE
+865 TLVNEDLANTLKNLE
-880 EGCLTAKKC
+880 KGCLTATKC
-889 EDATN
+889 QDATD
-894 KALENYEVKMYM
+894 KAKENYAVKMYM

-939 KVADYA
+939 KVAVYA

-952 NAELNTI
+952 NADLNTI
-959 DGKLTTLKKSIDL
+959 EGKLTDLKKSIDL
-972 SVKKNEIA
+972 SVEKNTIA
-980 ANKDGFIASLTTL
+980 ANKDGFIANLTTL

-1020 VNVQD
+1020 VDVKD

-1032 FQKTGDG
+1032 FQNTGDG

>member
-24 NFADPTKDAEKPGS
+24 NFANPSVDAKEEGS
-38 DLNYNET
+38 ALTYNET
-45 AKAFSFTVTK
+45 AKAFSFTVTAE
-55 DDEITLTATGD
+55 DEITLTATGD
-66 VTVKLGG
+66 VTVKLNGS
-73 AVLTAADGKYKATA
+73 ALTAVDGKYKATA
-87 DGELTIELGTSAVT
+87 DGTLTIELGTSAVT

-121 DKMGEAIAAVAKY
+121 VKMGEAIAAVAKY
-134 VNYLDFYNKVQEE
+134 VGYGDFYNAVQAEV
-147 ISKAGQK
+147 SKAGQK
-154 VQDVKAKLAELK
+154 VQDVKAKLAVLK
-166 EANNVTD
+166 ETNSVTD
-173 DNREAL
+173 ANRVAL
-179 IAELTSTTLLADDN
+179 IAELNSDVLLADGN
-193 YGAVVM
+193 YGAVKM
-199 AENAIAKADEA
+199 AENAVAEAETTFALFNKIIDTDAKEN
-210 FAKYKEIVEVDSKIA
+210 
-225 TSALDKANGT
+225 ALNALTKANGV
-235 ATKDE
+235 ATQGE
-240 WRDNGGEAINN
+240 WMVNGGVKINN
-251 TTMFTHNLKAVK
+251 NTMFTHNLKAVK
-263 NNRGDVTGTALD
+263 NQLGIVTKVELD
-275 GFKTTWIEGEWK
+275 GFKTTWIESEWK
-287 SLKDSVNTIK
+287 NLNDEVNITIK
-297 NDALAELGKY
+297 NAAVAELGKF
-307 PNSFKGYKYV
+307 PKAFV
-317 KSDFFYYENGSDE
+317 E
-330 NDPDNGKLWVNDDVL
+330 NDE
-345 TDQAAFQAKYQEVVA
+345 QAFVDMYKEVVE

-378 VNDLTAKVNKVDDAL
+378 VNDLTAKVNKVDAAL
-393 KAGAPFALDADNDFN
+393 KAGAPFVLDADNDFT

-414 TAMQTEISNSE
+414 TAMQTEISSSE
-425 NRYMYGQDELSTFV
+425 NRYMYSQDNFSEFV
-439 TNISGVSTMLDAFY
+439 NTISGVSTKLDGFY

-463 LEAKLD
+463 LKAKLD

-491 TQVEYQKQFSEQ
+491 TQKEYQKQFSEQ

-523 TDYKAFADRISNINK
+523 TDYKTFVDQISNINK

-546 TLSSQKQEILTHNQE
+546 TLSSQKAEINTHNQA
-561 AKDQIFKAI
+561 AKKQIFDAI

-585 TWITDD
+585 TWINDD
-591 ATKAAAT
+591 ATKKAAT
-598 DLKANLNKL
+598 DLKANLNEL

-644 EANKNIYRLTD
+644 EANKNIYRLTE
-655 DKVKGYLNSTE
+655 DKVTGYLNSTK
-666 TVSNTI
+666 TVSDAI
-672 YNELK
+672 YDELK
-677 AAAKTANA
+677 EAATTANA
-685 KAYYFVQHSYNIKS
+685 KAYNFVKTNTNYGVKS
-699 IDWADDL
+699 IRWATNL
-706 IKTAKRNVKTGDR
+706 ISDAKYNVKTGDK
-719 NEKMSAAAA
+719 NEKMSAEAA
-728 AKFKV
+728 AKFKA
-733 AYGKIREKDLTA
+733 AYDKIAQKDLTA
-745 PEGQQ
+745 PKGEQ
-750 GEGYVKIAETEID
+750 GEGYVKIAETEIE
-763 RLNTYDVDAAD
+763 RLYNYDINKAD

-785 KNKDGK
+785 KNKEGK
-791 RELPEKF
+791 RELPEQY

-803 TAVKAL
+803 TAVNAL
-809 NEELESYTT
+809 NKELESYTA
-818 QYELIYEKKVEWNTA
+818 QYKDIYALKVDWNTA

-847 EEANKV
+847 EKANNV

-865 TLVNEDLAKALENLE
+865 TLVNEDLANTLKNLE
-880 EGCLTAKKC
+880 KGCLTATKC
-889 EDATN
+889 QDATD
-894 KALENYEVKMYM
+894 KAKENYAVKMYM

-952 NAELNTI
+952 NADLNTI
-959 DGKLTTLKKSIDL
+959 DGNLTSLKSSIDA
-972 SVKKNEIA
+972 SVKDNTIA
-980 ANKDGFIASLTTL
+980 ANKDGFIASLTKL

>member
-24 NFADPTKDAEKPGS
+24 NFANPSVDAKEEGS
-38 DLNYNET
+38 ALTYNET
-45 AKAFSFTVTK
+45 AKAFSFTVTAE
-55 DDEITLTATGD
+55 DEITLTATGD
-66 VTVKLGG
+66 VTVKLNGS
-73 AVLTAADGKYKATA
+73 ALTAVDGKYKATA
-87 DGELTIELGTSAVT
+87 DGTLTIELGTSAVT

-121 DKMGEAIAAVAKY
+121 VKMGEAIAAVAKY
-134 VNYLDFYNKVQEE
+134 VGYGDFYNAVQAEV
-147 ISKAGQK
+147 SKAGQK
-154 VQDVKAKLAELK
+154 VQDVKAKLAVLK
-166 EANNVTD
+166 ETNSVTD
-173 DNREAL
+173 ANRVAL
-179 IAELTSTTLLADDN
+179 IAELNSDVLLADGN
-193 YGAVVM
+193 YGAVKM
-199 AENAIAKADEA
+199 AENAVAEAETTFALFNKIIDTDAKEN
-210 FAKYKEIVEVDSKIA
+210 
-225 TSALDKANGT
+225 ALNALTKANGV
-235 ATKDE
+235 ATQGE
-240 WRDNGGEAINN
+240 WMVNGGVKINN

-263 NNRGDVTGTALD
+263 NQLGIVTKVELD
-275 GFKTTWIEGEWK
+275 GFKTTWIESEWK
-287 SLKDSVNTIK
+287 NLNDEVNITIK
-297 NDALAELGKY
+297 NAAVAELGKF
-307 PNSFKGYKYV
+307 PKAFV
-317 KSDFFYYENGSDE
+317 E
-330 NDPDNGKLWVNDDVL
+330 NDE
-345 TDQAAFQAKYQEVVA
+345 QAFVDMYKEVVE

-378 VNDLTAKVNKVDDAL
+378 VNDLTAKVNKVDAAL
-393 KAGAPFALDADNDFN
+393 KAGAPFVLDADNDFT

-414 TAMQTEISNSE
+414 TAMQTEINSSE
-425 NRYMYGQDELSTFV
+425 NRYMYSQDNFSEFV
-439 TNISGVSTMLDAFY
+439 NTISGVSTKLDGFY
-453 TELVGKARTD
+453 TKLVGKARTD

-477 VSYEVS
+477 VAYEVS

-491 TQVEYQKQFSEQ
+491 TQKEFQKQFSEQ

-510 KKNVAASAFPTVQ
+510 KKNVAASTFPTVQ
-523 TDYKAFADRISNINK
+523 TDYKTFVDQISNINK

-546 TLSSQKQEILTHNQE
+546 TLSKQKAEINTHNQE
-561 AKDQIFKAI
+561 AKNQIFKAI

-585 TWITDD
+585 TWINDD
-591 ATKAAAT
+591 ATKKAAT
-598 DLKANLNKL
+598 DLKANLNEL

-644 EANKNIYRLTD
+644 EANKNIYRLTE
-655 DKVKGYLNSTE
+655 DKVTGYLNSTK
-666 TVSNTI
+666 TVSDAI
-672 YNELK
+672 YDELK
-677 AAAKTANA
+677 EAATTANA
-685 KAYYFVQHSYNIKS
+685 KAYDFVMNGYSVNTIG
-699 IDWADDL
+699 WANEL
-706 IKTAKRNVKTGDR
+706 IKAAKRKVKTGDK
-719 NEKMSAAAA
+719 NEKMSAKAA
-728 AKFKV
+728 AKFIA
-733 AYGKIREKDLTA
+733 AYDKIAQKDLTA
-745 PEGQQ
+745 PKGEQ
-750 GEGYVKIAETEID
+750 GEGFVEIAKTEIN
-763 RLNTYDVDAAD
+763 RLKNYDFNKAD

-785 KNKDGK
+785 KNKEGK
-791 RELPEKF
+791 RELPEQY

-803 TAVKAL
+803 TAVNAL
-809 NEELESYTT
+809 NQELESYNK
-818 QYELIYEKKVEWNTA
+818 QYEDIYALKVEWNTA

-847 EEANKV
+847 EKANNV

-865 TLVNEDLAKALENLE
+865 TAVNENLAKTLENLE
-880 EGCLTAKKC
+880 KGCLTASKC
-889 EDATN
+889 KEATE
-894 KALENYEVKMYM
+894 KAKENYAVKMYM

-952 NAELNTI
+952 NADLNTI
-959 DGKLTTLKKSIDL
+959 EGKLTDLKKSIDL
-972 SVKKNEIA
+972 SVKDNTIA
-980 ANKDGFIASLTTL
+980 ANKDGFIAGLTTL
-993 AGDVTKVLEAAAQA
+993 AGDVTKVLEAAAEA

-1032 FQKTGDG
+1032 FQNTGDG

>member
-24 NFADPTKDAEKPGS
+24 NFANPTVDAKEDGS
-38 DLNYNET
+38 SLKYDET
-45 AKAFSFTVTK
+45 AKAFSFTVTAE
-55 DDEITLTATGD
+55 DEITLTATGA
-66 VTVKLGG
+66 VTVKLNGT
-73 AVLTAADGKYKATA
+73 ALTAVGDKYTATSDGT
-87 DGELTIELGTSAVT
+87 LTIELGTSAVT

-121 DKMGEAIAAVAKY
+121 AKMGEAVAAVAKY

-154 VQDVKAKLAELK
+154 VQDVKAKLAVLK
-166 EANNVTD
+166 ETNSVTD
-173 DNREAL
+173 ANRVAL
-179 IAELTSTTLLADDN
+179 IAELNSDVLLADGN
-193 YGAVVM
+193 YGAVKM
-199 AENAIAKADEA
+199 AENAVAEAETTFALFNKIIDTDAKEN
-210 FAKYKEIVEVDSKIA
+210 
-225 TSALDKANGT
+225 ALNALTKANGV
-235 ATKDE
+235 ATQGE
-240 WRDNGGEAINN
+240 WMVNGGVKINN

-263 NNRGDVTGTALD
+263 NQLGIVTKVELD
-275 GFKTTWIEGEWK
+275 GFKTTWIESEWK
-287 SLKDSVNTIK
+287 NLNEEVNITIK
-297 NDALAELGKY
+297 NAAVAELGKF
-307 PNSFKGYKYV
+307 PKAFV
-317 KSDFFYYENGSDE
+317 E
-330 NDPDNGKLWVNDDVL
+330 NDE
-345 TDQAAFQAKYQEVVA
+345 QAFIEMYQEVVE
-360 KLRNVIARANFER
+360 KLHNVIARANFER

-378 VNDLTAKVNKVDDAL
+378 VNDLTAKVNKVDAAL
-393 KAGAPFALDADNDFN
+393 KAGAPFVLDADNDFT

-414 TAMQTEISNSE
+414 TAMQTEINSSE
-425 NRYMYGQDELSTFV
+425 NRYMYSQDNFSEFV
-439 TNISGVSTMLDAFY
+439 NTISGVSTKLDGFY

-463 LEAKLD
+463 LQTKLK
-469 AAQKNLTK
+469 AAQENLTK

-491 TQVEYQKQFSEQ
+491 TQKEYQKQFSEQ

-523 TDYKAFADRISNINK
+523 TDYKTFVDQISNINK

-546 TLSSQKQEILTHNQE
+546 TLSSQKAEINTHNQA
-561 AKDQIFKAI
+561 AKKKIFDAI

-585 TWITDD
+585 TWINDD
-591 ATKAAAT
+591 ATKKAAT
-598 DLKANLNKL
+598 DLKANLNEL

-644 EANKNIYRLTD
+644 EANKNIYRLTE
-655 DKVKGYLNSTE
+655 DKVTGYLNSTK
-666 TVSNTI
+666 TVSDAI
-672 YNELK
+672 YDELK
-677 AAAKTANA
+677 EAATTANA
-685 KAYYFVQHSYNIKS
+685 KAYDFVKTNTGYGVKS
-699 IDWADDL
+699 IRWANNL
-706 IKTAKRNVKTGDR
+706 ISDAKYNVKTGDK
-719 NEKMSAAAA
+719 NEKMSAEAA
-728 AKFKV
+728 AKFKA
-733 AYGKIREKDLTA
+733 AYDKIAQKDLTA
-745 PEGQQ
+745 PKGEQ
-750 GEGYVKIAETEID
+750 GEGYVKIAETEIE
-763 RLNTYDVDAAD
+763 RLYNYDINKAD

-785 KNKDGK
+785 KNKEGK
-791 RELPEKF
+791 RELPEQY

-803 TAVKAL
+803 TAVNAL
-809 NEELESYTT
+809 NKELASYTA
-818 QYELIYEKKVEWNTA
+818 QYKDIYALKVDWNTA

-847 EEANKV
+847 EKANNV

-865 TLVNEDLAKALENLE
+865 TLVNEDLANTLKNLE
-880 EGCLTAKKC
+880 KGCLTATKC
-889 EDATN
+889 QDATD
-894 KALENYEVKMYM
+894 KAKENYVVKMYM

-952 NAELNTI
+952 NADLNTI
-959 DGKLTTLKKSIDL
+959 DGKLTDLKKSIDL
-972 SVKKNEIA
+972 SVKDNTIA
-980 ANKDGFIASLTTL
+980 ANKDGFIAGLTTL

-1020 VNVQD
+1020 VDVKD

-1032 FQKTGDG
+1032 FQNTGDG

>member
-24 NFADPTKDAEKPGS
+24 NFANPSVDAKEEGS
-38 DLNYNET
+38 VLTYNET
-45 AKAFSFTVTK
+45 DKAFSFTVTK

-73 AVLTAADGKYKATA
+73 TVLTAEDGKYKATA

-121 DKMGEAIAAVAKY
+121 VKMGDAIAAVAKY
-134 VNYLDFYNKVQEE
+134 VGYSEFYNKVQAEV
-147 ISKAGQK
+147 SKAGQK
-154 VQDVKAKLAELK
+154 VQDVKAKLAVLK
-166 EANNVTD
+166 ETNKVTNE
-173 DNREAL
+173 NRDAL
-179 IAELTSTTLLADDN
+179 IAELTSTTLLADGT
-193 YGAVVM
+193 YGAVKM
-199 AENAIAKADEA
+199 AEDAIAKADA
-210 FAKYKEIVEVDSKIA
+210 TFALFTKIIGTDA
-225 TSALDKANGT
+225 KVALDALTKANGT
-235 ATKDE
+235 ATQGE
-240 WRDNGGEAINN
+240 WVVNGGEKINT

-263 NNRGDVTGTALD
+263 NHGIVTGTALD
-275 GFKTTWIEGEWK
+275 GFKTTWIESEWNN
-287 SLKDSVNTIK
+287 LNDEVNKTIK
-297 NDALAELGKY
+297 DAAVAELGKY
-307 PNSFKGYKYV
+307 PNAFV
-317 KSDFFYYENGSDE
+317 E
-330 NDPDNGKLWVNDDVL
+330 NDE
-345 TDQAAFQAKYQEVVA
+345 QAFVEMYKEVVE

-378 VNDLTAKVNKVDDAL
+378 VNDLTAKVNKVDAAL
-393 KAGAPFALDADNDFN
+393 KAGAPFVLDADNDFT

-414 TAMQTEISNSE
+414 TAMQTEINSSE
-425 NRYMYGQDELSTFV
+425 NRYMYSQDNFSEFV
-439 TNISGVSTMLDAFY
+439 NTISGVSTKLDGFY

-463 LEAKLD
+463 LQAKLK
-469 AAQKNLTK
+469 AAQENLTK

-491 TQVEYQKQFSEQ
+491 TQKEYQKQFSEQ
-503 QNKLDEV
+503 QNKLDKV
-510 KKNVAASAFPTVQ
+510 KKDVTDSTFPTVQ
-523 TDYKAFADRISNINK
+523 TDYKTFVDQISNINK

-546 TLSSQKQEILTHNQE
+546 TLSSQKAEINTHNQA
-561 AKDQIFKAI
+561 AKNQIFKAI

-585 TWITDD
+585 TWINDD
-591 ATKAAAT
+591 ATKKAAT
-598 DLKANLNKL
+598 DLKANLNEL

-644 EANKNIYRLTD
+644 EANKNIYRLTE
-655 DKVKGYLNSTE
+655 DKVKGYLNSTK
-666 TVSNTI
+666 TVSDAI
-672 YNELK
+672 YDELK
-677 AAAKTANA
+677 EAATTAND
-685 KAYYFVQHSYNIKS
+685 KAYDFVKTNTGYGVKS
-699 IDWADDL
+699 IRWATNL
-706 IKTAKRNVKTGDR
+706 ISDAKRNVKTGDK
-719 NEKMSAAAA
+719 NEKMSVEAA
-728 AKFKV
+728 AKFKA
-733 AYGKIREKDLTA
+733 AYDKIAQKDLTA
-745 PEGQQ
+745 PKGEQ
-750 GEGYVKIAETEID
+750 GEGYVKIAETEIE
-763 RLNTYDVDAAD
+763 RLYNYDINKAD

-785 KNKDGK
+785 KNKEGK
-791 RELPEKF
+791 RELPEQY

-803 TAVKAL
+803 TAVNAL
-809 NEELESYTT
+809 NKELASYTA
-818 QYELIYEKKVEWNTA
+818 QYKDIYALKVDWNTA

-847 EEANKV
+847 EKANNV

-865 TLVNEDLAKALENLE
+865 TLVNEDLANALDNLE
-880 EGCLTAKKC
+880 KGCLTASKC
-889 EDATN
+889 EAATN
-894 KALENYEVKMYM
+894 KAIENYKVKMYM

-952 NAELNTI
+952 NADLNTI
-959 DGKLTTLKKSIDL
+959 DGKLTTLKNSIDA
-972 SVKKNEIA
+972 SVKANTIA

>member
-24 NFADPTKDAEKPGS
+24 NFANPSVDAKEEGS
-38 DLNYNET
+38 ALTYNET
-45 AKAFSFTVTK
+45 AKAFSFTVTAE
-55 DDEITLTATGD
+55 DEITLTATGD
-66 VTVKLGG
+66 VTVKLNG
-73 AVLTAADGKYKATA
+73 AVLTAADGKYKATS

-121 DKMGEAIAAVAKY
+121 AKMGEVIAAAAKY
-134 VNYLDFYNKVQEE
+134 VNYLDFYNAVQAE

-154 VQDVKAKLAELK
+154 VQDVKAKLAEYK
-166 EANNVTD
+166 EANIVTD
-173 DNREAL
+173 ANRVAL
-179 IAELTSTTLLADDN
+179 IEELTSTDLLADGT
-193 YGAVVM
+193 YKGAVKM
-199 AENAIAKADEA
+199 AEDAIAKADAA
-210 FAKYKEIVEVDSKIA
+210 FAQFEQITGVD
-225 TSALDKANGT
+225 ALVALNALTKANGT
-235 ATKDE
+235 ATPKE
-240 WRDNGGEAINN
+240 WRDNGFENTNN
-251 TTMFTHNLKAVK
+251 TTLFTHNLKAVK
-263 NNRGDVTGTALD
+263 KYGVVTGTELD
-275 GFKTTWIEGEWK
+275 GFKTTWIESEWK
-287 SLKDSVNTIK
+287 NLNNEVNTTIK
-297 NDALAELGKY
+297 NAAIAELNKY
-307 PNSFKGYKYV
+307 PAAFV
-317 KSDFFYYENGSDE
+317 E
-330 NDPDNGKLWVNDDVL
+330 NDE
-345 TDQAAFQAKYQEVVA
+345 QAFVDMYQEVVD
-360 KLRNVIARANFER
+360 KLANVIARANFER

-378 VNDLTAKVNKVDDAL
+378 VNDLTAKVNKVDEAL
-393 KAGAPFALDADNDFN
+393 KAGAPFALDADNDFT

-414 TAMQTEISNSE
+414 TAMQTEISSSE
-425 NRYMYGQDELSTFV
+425 NRYMYSQDNFSTFV
-439 TNISGVSTMLDAFY
+439 TNINGVSTKLDAFY

-523 TDYKAFADRISNINK
+523 TDYKAFADQISNINK

-598 DLKANLNKL
+598 DLKANLNEL

-655 DKVKGYLNSTE
+655 DKVKGYLNSTK
-666 TVSNTI
+666 TVSDAI
-672 YNELK
+672 YDELK
-677 AAAKTANA
+677 AAATTANV
-685 KAYYFVQHSYNIKS
+685 KAYNFVKTNTGYGVKS
-699 IDWADDL
+699 IRWATNL
-706 IKTAKRNVKTGDR
+706 ISDAKYNVKTGDK
-719 NEKMSAAAA
+719 NEKMSAEAA
-728 AKFKV
+728 AKFKA
-733 AYGKIREKDLTA
+733 AYDKIKTKDLTA

-750 GEGYVKIAETEID
+750 GEGYVKIAEAEIE
-763 RLNTYDVDAAD
+763 RLYSYDNTKAD

-803 TAVKAL
+803 TAVNAL
-809 NEELESYTT
+809 NKELESYKA
-818 QYELIYEKKVEWNTA
+818 QYKDIYALKVDWNTA

-847 EEANKV
+847 EKANNV

-865 TLVNEDLAKALENLE
+865 TLVNENLASTLKSLE
-880 EGCLTAKKC
+880 EGCLTATKC
-889 EDATN
+889 QEATD
-894 KALENYEVKMYM
+894 KAKENYAVKMYM

-952 NAELNTI
+952 NADLNTI
-959 DGKLTTLKKSIDL
+959 DGKLKDLKKSIDA
-972 SVKKNEIA
+972 SVKANTIA
-980 ANKDGFIASLTTL
+980 ANKDSFIASLTTY

>member
-24 NFADPTKDAEKPGS
+24 NFANPSVDAKEEGS
-38 DLNYNET
+38 ALTYDET
-45 AKAFSFTVTK
+45 AKAFSFDVK
-55 DDEITLTATGD
+55 AEDEITLTATGD
-66 VTVKLGG
+66 VTVKLND
-73 AVLTAADGKYKATA
+73 AVLTAVDGKYKATA

-116 IEKAQ
+116 IENAQ
-121 DKMGEAIAAVAKY
+121 VKMGEAIAAVAKY
-134 VNYLDFYNKVQEE
+134 VNYLDFYNAVQAE

-166 EANNVTD
+166 ETNNVTD
-173 DNREAL
+173 DKKDIL
-179 IAELTSTTLLADDN
+179 IAELNSDVLLADGN
-193 YGAVVM
+193 YGAVIM
-199 AENAIAKADEA
+199 ADKAIAKADAA
-210 FAKYKEIVEVDSKIA
+210 FAKYKQIVEVDSKIA
-225 TSALDKANGT
+225 TDALTKANGVAST
-235 ATKDE
+235 DE
-240 WRDNGGEAINN
+240 WRRNGNENINN
-251 TTMFTHNLKAVK
+251 TTMFIHNLKAVTNQFGHLTK
-263 NNRGDVTGTALD
+263 IELD
-275 GFKTTWIEGEWK
+275 GFKTTWIESEWTK
-287 SLKDSVNTIK
+287 LNDEVNKTIK
-297 NDALAELGKY
+297 NAAIAELNKY
-307 PNSFKGYKYV
+307 PNAFV
-317 KSDFFYYENGSDE
+317 E
-330 NDPDNGKLWVNDDVL
+330 NDEQAFVNM
-345 TDQAAFQAKYQEVVA
+345 YQEVVA

-373 DNLKT
+373 DNLNT
-378 VNDLTAKVNKVDDAL
+378 VKNLTAKVNKVDNAL
-393 KAGAPFALDADNDFN
+393 KAGAPFALDADYDFT
-408 LLKEQI
+408 LFKEQV
-414 TAMQTEISNSE
+414 TAMQTEISSSE
-425 NRYMYGQDELSTFV
+425 NRYIYSQNDFLGFV
-439 TNISGVSTMLDAFY
+439 NTISEVSTKLDGFY

-463 LEAKLD
+463 LVAKLD

-503 QNKLDEV
+503 QNKLDKV
-510 KKNVAASAFPTVQ
+510 KKDVEASAFPTVQ
-523 TDYKAFADRISNINK
+523 TDYKRFVDQISNINK
-538 KVDEIWGT
+538 KVDEIWGH
-546 TLSSQKQEILTHNQE
+546 TLSEQKKEINNHNQE

-585 TWITDD
+585 TWINDD
-591 ATKAAAT
+591 AIKDDYTMAAVTA
-598 DLKANLNKL
+598 LKANLNKL

-617 KAEVTEAVDKM
+617 KEEVTEAVDKM

-644 EANKNIYRLTD
+644 EANKNIYRLTE
-655 DKVKGYLNSTE
+655 DKVNYYLNSTK
-666 TVSNTI
+666 TVSDAI
-672 YNELK
+672 YDELK
-677 AAAKTANA
+677 EAARTANA
-685 KAYYFVQHSYNIKS
+685 KAYDFVMYGHSVNTIGWANRL
-699 IDWADDL
+699 IDNAEDDVQPGN
-706 IKTAKRNVKTGDR
+706 KY
-719 NEKMSAAAA
+719 EKMSAEAANEFIA
-728 AKFKV
+728 A
-733 AYGKIREKDLTA
+733 YEKIRNKVLTA

-750 GEGYVKIAETEID
+750 GEGYVQIAKAEIN
-763 RLNTYDVDAAD
+763 RLYNYNVDAAD

-785 KNKDGK
+785 EINGK
-791 RELPEKF
+791 RELPEKY

-809 NEELESYTT
+809 NLELESYKA
-818 QYELIYEKKVEWNTA
+818 QYKDIYDLKVEWNTA

-839 LQAKVDAW
+839 LQAKVNAW

-853 AAENHFNVNKEL
+853 APENHFNVNREL
-865 TLVNEDLAKALENLE
+865 TLVNEDLANTLKNLE
-880 EGCLTAKKC
+880 EGCLTATKC
-889 EDATN
+889 KEATE
-894 KALENYEVKMYM
+894 KAKENYAVKMYM
-906 IQHFTE
+906 IQNFTE

-952 NAELNTI
+952 NADLNTI
-959 DGKLTTLKKSIDL
+959 DGKLTTLKSSIDA
-972 SVKKNEIA
+972 SVKANTIA

-993 AGDVTKVLEAAAQA
+993 AGDVTKVLEEAAQA

-1025 LVDADAD
+1025 LVDADSD

>member
-24 NFADPTKDAEKPGS
+24 NFANPTVDAKEDGS
-38 DLNYNET
+38 SLKYDET
-45 AKAFSFTVTK
+45 AKAFSFTVTAE
-55 DDEITLTATGD
+55 DEITLTATGD
-66 VTVKLGG
+66 VTVKLNGT
-73 AVLTAADGKYKATA
+73 ALTAEDGKYKATA
-87 DGELTIELGTSAVT
+87 DGTLTIELGTSAVT

-107 SNSRLVQAE
+107 SNSRQVQAE

-121 DKMGEAIAAVAKY
+121 VKMGEVIAAAAKY
-134 VNYLDFYNKVQEE
+134 VNYLDFYNAVQAE

-154 VQDVKAKLAELK
+154 VQDVKAKLAEYK

-173 DNREAL
+173 ANKDAL
-179 IAELTSTTLLADDN
+179 IAELNSTVLLADGN
-193 YGAVVM
+193 YGAVKM
-199 AENAIAKADEA
+199 AEEAIAKADA
-210 FAKYKEIVEVDSKIA
+210 TFALFTQIVDTDSKV
-225 TSALDKANGT
+225 ALNALTKANGV
-235 ATKDE
+235 ATQGE
-240 WRDNGGEAINN
+240 WMVNGGEKINN

-263 NNRGDVTGTALD
+263 NQLGIVTKTELD
-275 GFKTTWIEGEWK
+275 GFKTTWIESEWK
-287 SLKDSVNTIK
+287 NLNKEVNETIK
-297 NDALAELGKY
+297 NAAIAELNKY
-307 PNSFKGYKYV
+307 PNAFV
-317 KSDFFYYENGSDE
+317 E
-330 NDPDNGKLWVNDDVL
+330 NDE
-345 TDQAAFQAKYQEVVA
+345 QAFVDMYQEVVE

-378 VNDLTAKVNKVDDAL
+378 VNDLTAKVNKVDAAL
-393 KAGAPFALDADNDFN
+393 KAGAPFVLDADNDFT

-414 TAMQTEISNSE
+414 TAMQTEINSSE
-425 NRYMYGQDELSTFV
+425 NRYMYSQDNFSEFV
-439 TNISGVSTMLDAFY
+439 NTISGVSTKLDGFY

-463 LEAKLD
+463 LQAKLK
-469 AAQKNLTK
+469 AAQENLTK

-491 TQVEYQKQFSEQ
+491 TQKEYQKQFSEQ

-523 TDYKAFADRISNINK
+523 TDYKAFVDQISNINK

-546 TLSSQKQEILTHNQE
+546 TLSSQKAEINTHNQA
-561 AKDQIFKAI
+561 AKKKIFDAI

-585 TWITDD
+585 TWINDD
-591 ATKAAAT
+591 ATKKAAT
-598 DLKANLNKL
+598 DLKANLNEL

-644 EANKNIYRLTD
+644 EANKNIYRLTE
-655 DKVKGYLNSTE
+655 DKVTGYLNSTK
-666 TVSNTI
+666 TVSDAI
-672 YNELK
+672 YDELK
-677 AAAKTANA
+677 EAATTANA
-685 KAYYFVQHSYNIKS
+685 KAYDFVKTNTGYGVKS
-699 IDWADDL
+699 IRWANNL
-706 IKTAKRNVKTGDR
+706 ISDAKYNVKTGDK
-719 NEKMSAAAA
+719 NEKMSAEAA
-728 AKFKV
+728 AKFKA
-733 AYGKIREKDLTA
+733 AYDKIAQKDLTA
-745 PEGQQ
+745 PKGEQ
-750 GEGYVKIAETEID
+750 GEGYVKIAETEIE
-763 RLNTYDVDAAD
+763 RLYNYDINKAD

-785 KNKDGK
+785 KNKEGK
-791 RELPEKF
+791 RELPEQY

-803 TAVKAL
+803 TAVNAL
-809 NEELESYTT
+809 NNELESYKA
-818 QYELIYEKKVEWNTA
+818 QYKDIYALKVDWNTA

-847 EEANKV
+847 EKANNV
-853 AAENHFNVNKEL
+853 TAENHFNVNKEL
-865 TLVNEDLAKALENLE
+865 TAVNENLAKTLENLE
-880 EGCLTAKKC
+880 KGCLTATKC
-889 EDATN
+889 QDATD
-894 KALENYEVKMYM
+894 KAKENYAVKMYM

-952 NAELNTI
+952 NADLNTI
-959 DGKLTTLKKSIDL
+959 DGKLTTLKNSIDA
-972 SVKKNEIA
+972 SVKANTIA

-1020 VNVQD
+1020 VDVKD

-1032 FQKTGDG
+1032 FQNTGDG

>member
-24 NFADPTKDAEKPGS
+24 NFANPSVDAEKPGS
-38 DLNYNET
+38 ALTYDET
-45 AKAFSFTVTK
+45 AKAFSFDVK
-55 DDEITLTATGD
+55 AEDEITLTATGD

-73 AVLTAADGKYKATA
+73 TVLTAEDGKYKATA
-87 DGELTIELGTSAVT
+87 DGTLTIELGTSAVT

-116 IEKAQ
+116 IENAQ
-121 DKMGEAIAAVAKY
+121 VKMGEAIAAVAKY
-134 VNYLDFYNKVQEE
+134 VDYLDFYTKVQEE

-173 DNREAL
+173 DKKDIL
-179 IAELTSTTLLADDN
+179 IAELNSDVLLADGN
-193 YGAVVM
+193 YGAVIM
-199 AENAIAKADEA
+199 AEKAIEKADAA
-210 FAKYKEIVEVDSKIA
+210 FAKYKQIVEVDSKIA
-225 TSALDKANGT
+225 TDVLTKANGVAST
-235 ATKDE
+235 EE
-240 WRDNGGEAINN
+240 WGENGNEDINN
-251 TTMFTHNLKAVK
+251 TTMFTHNLKAVM
-263 NNRGDVTGTALD
+263 NQAGQVTKIELD
-275 GFKTTWIEGEWK
+275 GFKTTWIEGEWT
-287 SLKDSVNTIK
+287 SLKGEVDKINA
-297 NDALAELGKY
+297 DARAELGKY
-307 PNSFKGYKYV
+307 PDSFKDYKYV
-317 KSDFFYYENGSDE
+317 KSDFIYDE
-330 NDPDNGKLWVNDDVL
+330 RGNLHVNDDVL

-378 VNDLTAKVNKVDDAL
+378 VNDLAAKVNKVDEAL
-393 KAGAPFALDADNDFN
+393 KAGAPFALDADNDFT
-408 LLKEQI
+408 LLREQV
-414 TAMQTEISNSE
+414 TAMQTEISSSE
-425 NRYMYGQDELSTFV
+425 NRYMYSQEDFSKFV
-439 TNISGVSTMLDAFY
+439 DTISGVSTKLDGFY
-453 TELVGKARTD
+453 TELVGKARKD

-503 QNKLDEV
+503 QNKLDKV
-510 KKNVAASAFPTVQ
+510 KKDVAASAFPTVQ
-523 TDYKAFADRISNINK
+523 TDYKGFVDQISDINK
-538 KVDEIWGT
+538 KVDEIWGE
-546 TLSSQKQEILTHNQE
+546 TLSEQKAEINTHNQE
-561 AKDQIFKAI
+561 AKKKIFDAI

-585 TWITDD
+585 KWIEDD
-591 ATKAAAT
+591 ATSAAAT

-655 DKVKGYLNSTE
+655 DKVKGYLDDTK
-666 TVSNTI
+666 TVSDAI

-677 AAAKTANA
+677 EAARTANA
-685 KAYYFVQHSYNIKS
+685 KAYYFVQHSYKINS
-699 IDWADDL
+699 IDWANDL
-706 IKTAKRNVKTGDR
+706 IDNAKRNKVKPGTK
-719 NEKMSAAAA
+719 NEIMSAEAADKFRA
-728 AKFKV
+728 A
-733 AYGKIREKDLTA
+733 YEKIRQKDLSA

-750 GEGYVKIAETEID
+750 GEGYVKIAEAEIE
-763 RLNTYDVDAAD
+763 RLYGYDFTKPD

-785 KNKDGK
+785 KNKEGK
-791 RELPEKF
+791 RELPEKY

-803 TAVKAL
+803 TAVNAL
-809 NEELESYTT
+809 NDELKSYTD
-818 QYELIYEKKVEWNTA
+818 QYKLIYEKKVEWNTA

-839 LQAKVDAW
+839 LQAKVNAW

-853 AAENHFNVNKEL
+853 APENHFNVNKEL

-880 EGCLTAKKC
+880 EGCLTASKC
-889 EDATN
+889 QDATN

-952 NAELNTI
+952 NADLNTI
-959 DGKLTTLKKSIDL
+959 DGKLTDLKSSIDA
-972 SVKKNEIA
+972 SVKANTIA

-1020 VNVQD
+1020 VDVKD
-1025 LVDADAD
+1025 LLDADAE
-1032 FQKTGDG
+1032 FQNSGDG
-1039 FTFYKFLDA
+1039 FTFYKFFDA
-1048 YLEYLSK
+1048 YLESLSK

>member
-24 NFADPTKDAEKPGS
+24 NFANPSVDAKEEGS
-38 DLNYNET
+38 VLTYNET
-45 AKAFSFTVTK
+45 AKAFSFTVTAE
-55 DDEITLTATGD
+55 DEIMLTATGD

-73 AVLTAADGKYKATA
+73 TVLNAEDGKYKATA

-107 SNSRLVQAE
+107 SNSRQVQTE

-121 DKMGEAIAAVAKY
+121 AKMGEAIAAVAKY
-134 VNYLDFYNKVQEE
+134 VGYGDFYNKVQAE

-154 VQDVKAKLAELK
+154 VQDVKAKLAEYK

-173 DNREAL
+173 DNRKAL

-199 AENAIAKADEA
+199 AENAVAEAETTFALFNKIIGTEEEGDDAKVAIDALTHANGPATQGEGQI
-210 FAKYKEIVEVDSKIA
+210 YKEE
-225 TSALDKANGT
+225 
-235 ATKDE
+235 
-240 WRDNGGEAINN
+240 INN
-251 TTMFTHNLKAVK
+251 TNLFTHNLKLVK
-263 NNRGDVTGTALD
+263 NQFGIVTRTELD
-275 GFKTTWIEGEWK
+275 GFKTTWIESEWNNLNK
-287 SLKDSVNTIK
+287 EVNETIK
-297 NDALAELGKY
+297 NAAIAELGKF
-307 PNSFKGYKYV
+307 PKAFV
-317 KSDFFYYENGSDE
+317 E
-330 NDPDNGKLWVNDDVL
+330 NDE
-345 TDQAAFQAKYQEVVA
+345 QAFKDMYQEVID
-360 KLRNVIARANFER
+360 KLHNVIARANFER

-378 VNDLTAKVNKVDDAL
+378 VNDLTAKVNKVDAAL
-393 KAGAPFALDADNDFN
+393 KAGAPFALAADNDFT

-414 TAMQTEISNSE
+414 TALQTEISSSE
-425 NRYMYGQDELSTFV
+425 NRYMYTQENYSKIV
-439 TNISGVSTMLDAFY
+439 TNISGVSTKLDGFY

-483 AKYEHESA
+483 AKYENEGA
-491 TQVEYQKQFSEQ
+491 TQIKYQKQFSEQ
-503 QNKLDEV
+503 QNKLDEI
-510 KKNVAASAFPTVQ
+510 KKNVAASTFPTVQ
-523 TDYKAFADRISNINK
+523 TDYKAFVDQISNINK

-546 TLSSQKQEILTHNQE
+546 TLSSQKSEILTHNQE

-585 TWITDD
+585 TWIKDK
-591 ATKAAAT
+591 ATSAAAT
-598 DLKANLNKL
+598 DLKANLNTL

-617 KAEVTEAVDKM
+617 KTEVTEAVDKM

-655 DKVKGYLNSTE
+655 DKVLKYIKSTDAIADK
-666 TVSNTI
+666 I
-672 YNELK
+672 YDEVK
-677 AAAKTANA
+677 TAARTANA
-685 KAYYFVQHSYNIKS
+685 KAYDFVMNGYSVNTIG
-699 IDWADDL
+699 WANRL
-706 IKTAKRNVKTGDR
+706 INNAENDVQPGNKY
-719 NEKMSAAAA
+719 EKMSAEAVNEFIAA
-728 AKFKV
+728 
-733 AYGKIREKDLTA
+733 YEKIRNKDLSK

-750 GEGYVKIAETEID
+750 GEGYVKIAKAEIN
-763 RLNTYDVDAAD
+763 RLYSYSVDAAD

-785 KNKDGK
+785 EINGK
-791 RELPEKF
+791 RELPEQY

-803 TAVKAL
+803 TAVNAL
-809 NEELESYTT
+809 NDELKSYTD
-818 QYELIYEKKVEWNTA
+818 QYKLIYEKKVEWNTA

-839 LQAKVDAW
+839 LQAKVNAW
-847 EEANKV
+847 EEAN

-880 EGCLTAKKC
+880 KGCLTASKC
-889 EDATN
+889 QDATN
-894 KALENYEVKMYM
+894 KAIENYKVKMYM
-906 IQHFTE
+906 IQNFTE

-952 NAELNTI
+952 NADLNTI
-959 DGKLTTLKKSIDL
+959 EGKLTDLKKSIDL
-972 SVKKNEIA
+972 SVEKNTIA
-980 ANKDGFIASLTTL
+980 ANKDGFIANLTTL

-1020 VNVQD
+1020 VDVKD

>member
-24 NFADPTKDAEKPGS
+24 NFANPTVDAKEDGS
-38 DLNYNET
+38 SPLKYDKT
-45 AKAFSFTVTK
+45 AKSFSFTVTAE
-55 DDEITLTATGD
+55 DEITLTATGN
-66 VTVKLGG
+66 VTVKLNGT
-73 AVLTAADGKYKATA
+73 ALTAENGKYKAKA

-121 DKMGEAIAAVAKY
+121 VKMGDAIAAVAKY

-147 ISKAGQK
+147 ISKAGRK

-166 EANNVTD
+166 ETNSVTD

-179 IAELTSTTLLADDN
+179 IAELTSTTLLADGN
-193 YGAVVM
+193 YGAVKM
-199 AENAIAKADEA
+199 AENAVAEAETTFALFNKIIGTEKEGDDAKVAID
-210 FAKYKEIVEVDSKIA
+210 
-225 TSALDKANGT
+225 ALNKANGT
-235 ATKDE
+235 ATQGE
-240 WRDNGGEAINN
+240 WMVNGGEKINN

-263 NNRGDVTGTALD
+263 KYGVVTGTELD
-275 GFKTTWIEGEWK
+275 GFKTTWIE
-287 SLKDSVNTIK
+287 SVWNNLNKEVNETIK
-297 NDALAELGKY
+297 NAAVAELGKF
-307 PNSFKGYKYV
+307 PKAFV
-317 KSDFFYYENGSDE
+317 E
-330 NDPDNGKLWVNDDVL
+330 NDE
-345 TDQAAFQAKYQEVVA
+345 QAFIEMYQEVVE

-378 VNDLTAKVNKVDDAL
+378 VNDLTAKVNKVDAAL
-393 KAGAPFALDADNDFN
+393 KAGAPFALDADNDFT

-414 TAMQTEISNSE
+414 TAMQTEINSSE
-425 NRYMYGQDELSTFV
+425 NRYMYSQDNFSEFV
-439 TNISGVSTMLDAFY
+439 NTISGVSTKLDGFY

-463 LEAKLD
+463 LQAKLK
-469 AAQKNLTK
+469 AAQENLTK

-491 TQVEYQKQFSEQ
+491 TQKEYQKQFSEQ
-503 QNKLDEV
+503 QNKLDKV
-510 KKNVAASAFPTVQ
+510 KKDVTDSTFPTVQ
-523 TDYKAFADRISNINK
+523 TDYKTFVDQISNINK

-546 TLSSQKQEILTHNQE
+546 TLSEQKSEILTHNQA

-585 TWITDD
+585 TWINDD
-591 ATKAAAT
+591 ATKKAAT
-598 DLKANLNKL
+598 DLKANLNEL

-617 KAEVTEAVDKM
+617 KAEVTEAVNKM

-644 EANKNIYRLTD
+644 EANKNIYRLTE
-655 DKVKGYLNSTE
+655 DKVTGYLNSTK
-666 TVSNTI
+666 TVSDAIYDELKEAATTANDKAYDFVMNGYSVNTI
-672 YNELK
+672 GWANELIK
-677 AAAKTANA
+677 AA
-685 KAYYFVQHSYNIKS
+685 
-699 IDWADDL
+699 
-706 IKTAKRNVKTGDR
+706 KRKVKTGDK
-719 NEKMSAAAA
+719 NEKMSAKAA
-728 AKFKV
+728 AKFIA
-733 AYGKIREKDLTA
+733 AYGKIAQKDLTA
-745 PEGQQ
+745 PKGEQ
-750 GEGYVKIAETEID
+750 GEGYVEIAKTEIN
-763 RLNTYDVDAAD
+763 RLKNYDINKAD

-785 KNKDGK
+785 KNKEGK
-791 RELPEKF
+791 RELPEQY

-803 TAVKAL
+803 TAVNAL
-809 NEELESYTT
+809 NQELESYKL
-818 QYELIYEKKVEWNTA
+818 QYTDIYDLKVKWNTA

-839 LQAKVDAW
+839 LQAKVNAW

-853 AAENHFNVNKEL
+853 APENHFNVNKEL

-880 EGCLTAKKC
+880 KGCLTASKC
-889 EDATN
+889 KEATE
-894 KALENYEVKMYM
+894 KAKENYAVKMYM

-939 KVADYA
+939 KVAVYA

-952 NAELNTI
+952 NADLNTI
-959 DGKLTTLKKSIDL
+959 EGKLTDLKKSIDL
-972 SVKKNEIA
+972 SVEKNTIA
-980 ANKDGFIASLTTL
+980 ANKDGYIASLTTL

-1020 VNVQD
+1020 VDVKD

>member
-24 NFADPTKDAEKPGS
+24 NFANPTVDAKEDGS
-38 DLNYNET
+38 ALTYNET
-45 AKAFSFTVTK
+45 AKAFSFTVTAE
-55 DDEITLTATGD
+55 DEITLTATGD
-66 VTVKLGG
+66 VTVKLNGST
-73 AVLTAADGKYKATA
+73 LTAVDGKYKATA
-87 DGELTIELGTSAVT
+87 DGTLTIELGTSAVT

-121 DKMGEAIAAVAKY
+121 VKMGEAIAAVAKY
-134 VNYLDFYNKVQEE
+134 VGYGDFYNAVQAEV
-147 ISKAGQK
+147 SKAGQK
-154 VQDVKAKLAELK
+154 VQDVKAKLAVLK
-166 EANNVTD
+166 ETNSVTD
-173 DNREAL
+173 ANRVAL
-179 IAELTSTTLLADDN
+179 IAELNSDVLLADGN
-193 YGAVVM
+193 YGAVKM
-199 AENAIAKADEA
+199 AENAVAEAETTFALFNKIIDTDAKEN
-210 FAKYKEIVEVDSKIA
+210 
-225 TSALDKANGT
+225 ALNALTKANGV
-235 ATKDE
+235 ATQGE
-240 WRDNGGEAINN
+240 WMVNGGVKINN

-263 NNRGDVTGTALD
+263 NQLGIVTKVELD
-275 GFKTTWIEGEWK
+275 GFKTTWIESEWK
-287 SLKDSVNTIK
+287 NLNDEVNITIK
-297 NDALAELGKY
+297 NAAVAELGKF
-307 PNSFKGYKYV
+307 PKAFV
-317 KSDFFYYENGSDE
+317 E
-330 NDPDNGKLWVNDDVL
+330 NDE
-345 TDQAAFQAKYQEVVA
+345 QAFVEMYKEVVE

-378 VNDLTAKVNKVDDAL
+378 VNDLTAKVNKVDAAL
-393 KAGAPFALDADNDFN
+393 KAGAPFALDADNDFT

-414 TAMQTEISNSE
+414 TAMQTEISSSE
-425 NRYMYGQDELSTFV
+425 NRYMYSQDNFSEFV
-439 TNISGVSTMLDAFY
+439 NTISGVSTKLDGFY

-463 LEAKLD
+463 LQAKLK
-469 AAQKNLTK
+469 AAQENLTK

-491 TQVEYQKQFSEQ
+491 TQKEYQKQFSEQ

-510 KKNVAASAFPTVQ
+510 KKNVAASTFPTVQ
-523 TDYKAFADRISNINK
+523 TDYKAFVDQISNINK

-546 TLSSQKQEILTHNQE
+546 TLSSQKAEINTHNQE
-561 AKDQIFKAI
+561 AKKKIFDAI

-585 TWITDD
+585 TWINDD
-591 ATKAAAT
+591 ATKKAAT
-598 DLKANLNKL
+598 DLKANLNEL

-644 EANKNIYRLTD
+644 EANKNIYRLTE
-655 DKVKGYLNSTE
+655 DKVTGYLNSTK
-666 TVSNTI
+666 TVSDAI
-672 YNELK
+672 YDELK
-677 AAAKTANA
+677 EAATTAND
-685 KAYYFVQHSYNIKS
+685 KAYDFVKTNTGYGVKS
-699 IDWADDL
+699 IRWATNL
-706 IKTAKRNVKTGDR
+706 ISDAKRNVKTGDK
-719 NEKMSAAAA
+719 NEKMSVEAA
-728 AKFKV
+728 AKFKA
-733 AYGKIREKDLTA
+733 AYDKIAQKDLTA
-745 PEGQQ
+745 PKGEQ
-750 GEGYVKIAETEID
+750 GEGYVKIAETEIE
-763 RLNTYDVDAAD
+763 RLYNYDINKAD

-785 KNKDGK
+785 KNKEGK
-791 RELPEKF
+791 RELPEQY

-803 TAVKAL
+803 TAVNAL
-809 NEELESYTT
+809 NKELASYTA
-818 QYELIYEKKVEWNTA
+818 QYKDIYALKVDWNTA

-839 LQAKVDAW
+839 LQAKVNAW
-847 EEANKV
+847 EEANNV

-865 TLVNEDLAKALENLE
+865 TLVNEDLANTLKNLE
-880 EGCLTAKKC
+880 KGCLTATKC
-889 EDATN
+889 QDATD
-894 KALENYEVKMYM
+894 KAKENYAVKMYM

-952 NAELNTI
+952 NADLNTI
-959 DGKLTTLKKSIDL
+959 DGKLTDLKSSIDA
-972 SVKKNEIA
+972 SVKANTIA
-980 ANKDGFIASLTTL
+980 ANKDGFIAGLTTL

-1020 VNVQD
+1020 VDVKD

-1032 FQKTGDG
+1032 FQNTGDG

>member
-24 NFADPTKDAEKPGS
+24 NFANPTVDAKEDGS
-38 DLNYNET
+38 SLKYDET
-45 AKAFSFTVTK
+45 AKAFSFTVTAE
-55 DDEITLTATGD
+55 DEITLTATGD
-66 VTVKLGG
+66 VTVKLNGT
-73 AVLTAADGKYKATA
+73 ALTAEDGKYKATA
-87 DGELTIELGTSAVT
+87 DGTLTIELGTSAVT

-107 SNSRLVQAE
+107 SNSRQVQAE

-121 DKMGEAIAAVAKY
+121 VKMGEVIAAAAKY
-134 VNYLDFYNKVQEE
+134 VNYLDFYNAVQAE

-154 VQDVKAKLAELK
+154 VQDVKAKLAEYK

-173 DNREAL
+173 ANKDAL
-179 IAELTSTTLLADDN
+179 IAELNSTVLLADGN
-193 YGAVVM
+193 YGAVKM
-199 AENAIAKADEA
+199 AEEAIAKADA
-210 FAKYKEIVEVDSKIA
+210 TFALFTQIVDTDSKV
-225 TSALDKANGT
+225 ALNALTKANGV
-235 ATKDE
+235 ATQGE
-240 WRDNGGEAINN
+240 WMVNGGEKINN

-263 NNRGDVTGTALD
+263 NQLGIVTKTELD
-275 GFKTTWIEGEWK
+275 GFKTTWIESEWK
-287 SLKDSVNTIK
+287 NLNKEVNETIK
-297 NDALAELGKY
+297 NAAIAELNKY
-307 PNSFKGYKYV
+307 PNAFV
-317 KSDFFYYENGSDE
+317 E
-330 NDPDNGKLWVNDDVL
+330 NDE
-345 TDQAAFQAKYQEVVA
+345 QAFVDMYQEVVE
-360 KLRNVIARANFER
+360 KLHNVIARANFER

-378 VNDLTAKVNKVDDAL
+378 VNDLTAKVNKVDAAL
-393 KAGAPFALDADNDFN
+393 KAGAPFVLDADNDFT

-414 TAMQTEISNSE
+414 TAMQTEISSSE
-425 NRYMYGQDELSTFV
+425 NRYMYSQDNFSEFV
-439 TNISGVSTMLDAFY
+439 NTISGVSTKLDGFY
-453 TELVGKARTD
+453 TELAGKARTD
-463 LEAKLD
+463 LQAKLK
-469 AAQKNLTK
+469 AAQENLTK

-491 TQVEYQKQFSEQ
+491 TQKEYQKQFSEQ

-523 TDYKAFADRISNINK
+523 TDYKAFVDQISNINK

-546 TLSSQKQEILTHNQE
+546 TLSSQKAEINTHNQE
-561 AKDQIFKAI
+561 AKKKIFDAI

-585 TWITDD
+585 TWINDD
-591 ATKAAAT
+591 ATKKAAT
-598 DLKANLNKL
+598 DLKANLNEL

-644 EANKNIYRLTD
+644 EANKNIYRLTE
-655 DKVKGYLNSTE
+655 DKVTGYLNSTK
-666 TVSNTI
+666 TVSDAI
-672 YNELK
+672 YDELK
-677 AAAKTANA
+677 EAATTANA
-685 KAYYFVQHSYNIKS
+685 KAYDFVKTNTGYGVKS
-699 IDWADDL
+699 IRWANNL
-706 IKTAKRNVKTGDR
+706 ISDAKYNVKTGDK
-719 NEKMSAAAA
+719 NEKMSAEAA
-728 AKFKV
+728 AKFKA
-733 AYGKIREKDLTA
+733 AYDKIAQKDLTA
-745 PEGQQ
+745 PKGEQ
-750 GEGYVKIAETEID
+750 GEGYVKIAETEIE
-763 RLNTYDVDAAD
+763 RLYNYDINKAD

-785 KNKDGK
+785 KNKEGK
-791 RELPEKF
+791 RELPEQY

-803 TAVKAL
+803 TAVNAL
-809 NEELESYTT
+809 NNELESYKA
-818 QYELIYEKKVEWNTA
+818 QYKDIYALKVDWNTA

-847 EEANKV
+847 EKANNV
-853 AAENHFNVNKEL
+853 TAENHFNVNKEL
-865 TLVNEDLAKALENLE
+865 TAVNENLAKTLENLE
-880 EGCLTAKKC
+880 KGCLTATKC
-889 EDATN
+889 QDATD
-894 KALENYEVKMYM
+894 KAKENYAVKMYM

-952 NAELNTI
+952 NADLNTI
-959 DGKLTTLKKSIDL
+959 DGKLTTLKNSIDA
-972 SVKKNEIA
+972 SVKANTIA

-1020 VNVQD
+1020 VDVKD

-1032 FQKTGDG
+1032 FQNTGDG

>member
-24 NFADPTKDAEKPGS
+24 NFANPTVDAKEDGS
-38 DLNYNET
+38 SPLKYDKT
-45 AKAFSFTVTK
+45 AKSFSFTVTAE
-55 DDEITLTATGD
+55 DEITLTATGN
-66 VTVKLGG
+66 VTVKLNGT
-73 AVLTAADGKYKATA
+73 ALTAENGKYKAKA

-121 DKMGEAIAAVAKY
+121 VKMGEAVAAVAKY

-154 VQDVKAKLAELK
+154 VQDVKAKLAVLK
-166 EANNVTD
+166 ETNKVTNE
-173 DNREAL
+173 NRDAL
-179 IAELTSTTLLADDN
+179 IAELNSTTLLADGT
-193 YGAVVM
+193 YGAVKM
-199 AENAIAKADEA
+199 AEDAIAKADA
-210 FAKYKEIVEVDSKIA
+210 TFALFTKIIGTDA
-225 TSALDKANGT
+225 KVALDALTKANGT
-235 ATKDE
+235 ATQGE
-240 WRDNGGEAINN
+240 WVVNGGEKINN

-263 NNRGDVTGTALD
+263 NHGIVTGTALD
-275 GFKTTWIEGEWK
+275 GFKTTWIESEWK
-287 SLKDSVNTIK
+287 NLNDEVNKTIK
-297 NDALAELGKY
+297 DAAVAELGKY
-307 PNSFKGYKYV
+307 PNAFV
-317 KSDFFYYENGSDE
+317 E
-330 NDPDNGKLWVNDDVL
+330 NDE
-345 TDQAAFQAKYQEVVA
+345 QAFVAMYQEVVE

-378 VNDLTAKVNKVDDAL
+378 VNDLTAKVNKVDAAL
-393 KAGAPFALDADNDFN
+393 KAGAPFVLDADNDFT

-414 TAMQTEISNSE
+414 TAMQTEINSSE
-425 NRYMYGQDELSTFV
+425 NRYMYSQDNFSEFV
-439 TNISGVSTMLDAFY
+439 NTISGVSTKLDGFY

-463 LEAKLD
+463 LQAKLK
-469 AAQKNLTK
+469 AAQENLTK

-491 TQVEYQKQFSEQ
+491 TQKEYQKQFSEQ
-503 QNKLDEV
+503 QNKLDKV
-510 KKNVAASAFPTVQ
+510 KNDVKASTFPTVQ
-523 TDYKAFADRISNINK
+523 TDYKTFVDQVSNINK

-546 TLSSQKQEILTHNQE
+546 TLSSQKAEINTHNQA
-561 AKDQIFKAI
+561 AKNQIFKAI

-585 TWITDD
+585 TWINDD
-591 ATKAAAT
+591 ATKKAAT
-598 DLKANLNKL
+598 DLKANLNEL

-644 EANKNIYRLTD
+644 EANKNIYRLTE
-655 DKVKGYLNSTE
+655 DKVTGYLNSTK
-666 TVSNTI
+666 TVSDAI
-672 YNELK
+672 YDELK
-677 AAAKTANA
+677 EAATTAND
-685 KAYYFVQHSYNIKS
+685 KAYDFVKTNTGYGVKS
-699 IDWADDL
+699 IRWATNL
-706 IKTAKRNVKTGDR
+706 ISDAKRNVKTGDK
-719 NEKMSAAAA
+719 NEKMSVEAA
-728 AKFKV
+728 AKFKA
-733 AYGKIREKDLTA
+733 AYDKIAQKDLTA
-745 PEGQQ
+745 PKGEQ
-750 GEGYVKIAETEID
+750 GEGYVKIAETEIE
-763 RLNTYDVDAAD
+763 RLYNYDINKAD

-785 KNKDGK
+785 KNKEGK
-791 RELPEKF
+791 RELPEQY

-803 TAVKAL
+803 TAVNAL
-809 NEELESYTT
+809 NKELASYTA
-818 QYELIYEKKVEWNTA
+818 QYKDIYALKVDWNTA

-847 EEANKV
+847 EKANNV

-865 TLVNEDLAKALENLE
+865 TLVNEDLANTLKNLE
-880 EGCLTAKKC
+880 KGCLTATKC
-889 EDATN
+889 QDATD
-894 KALENYEVKMYM
+894 KAKENYAVKMYM

-939 KVADYA
+939 KVAVYA

-952 NAELNTI
+952 NADLNTI
-959 DGKLTTLKKSIDL
+959 DGKLTTLKSSIDA
-972 SVKKNEIA
+972 SVKANTIA
-980 ANKDGFIASLTTL
+980 ANKDGFIAGLTTL

>member
-24 NFADPTKDAEKPGS
+24 NFANPSVDAKEEGS
-38 DLNYNET
+38 ALTYNET
-45 AKAFSFTVTK
+45 AKAFSFTVTAE
-55 DDEITLTATGD
+55 DEITLTATGD
-66 VTVKLGG
+66 VTVKLNGST
-73 AVLTAADGKYKATA
+73 LTAVDGKYKATA
-87 DGELTIELGTSAVT
+87 DGTLTIELGTSAVT

-121 DKMGEAIAAVAKY
+121 VKMGEAIAAVAKY
-134 VNYLDFYNKVQEE
+134 VGYGDFYNAVQAEV
-147 ISKAGQK
+147 SKAGQK
-154 VQDVKAKLAELK
+154 VQDVKAKLAVLK
-166 EANNVTD
+166 ETNSVTD
-173 DNREAL
+173 ANRVAL
-179 IAELTSTTLLADDN
+179 IAELNSDVLLADGN
-193 YGAVVM
+193 YGAVKM
-199 AENAIAKADEA
+199 AENAVAEAETTFALFNKIIDTDAKEN
-210 FAKYKEIVEVDSKIA
+210 
-225 TSALDKANGT
+225 ALNALTKANGV
-235 ATKDE
+235 ATQGE
-240 WRDNGGEAINN
+240 WMVNGGVKINN

-263 NNRGDVTGTALD
+263 NQLGIVTKVELD
-275 GFKTTWIEGEWK
+275 GFKTTWIESEWK
-287 SLKDSVNTIK
+287 NLNDEVNITIK
-297 NDALAELGKY
+297 NAAVAELGKF
-307 PNSFKGYKYV
+307 PKAFVDN
-317 KSDFFYYENGSDE
+317 DE
-330 NDPDNGKLWVNDDVL
+330 
-345 TDQAAFQAKYQEVVA
+345 QAFIEMYQEVVE

-378 VNDLTAKVNKVDDAL
+378 VNDLTAKVNKVDAAL
-393 KAGAPFALDADNDFN
+393 KAGAPFALDADNDFT

-414 TAMQTEISNSE
+414 TAMQTEINSSE
-425 NRYMYGQDELSTFV
+425 NRYMYSQDNFSEFV
-439 TNISGVSTMLDAFY
+439 NTISGVSTKLDGFY

-463 LEAKLD
+463 LQAKLK
-469 AAQKNLTK
+469 AAQENLTK

-491 TQVEYQKQFSEQ
+491 TQKEYQKQFSEQ

-510 KKNVAASAFPTVQ
+510 KKNVAASTFPTVQ
-523 TDYKAFADRISNINK
+523 TDYKAFVDQISNINK

-546 TLSSQKQEILTHNQE
+546 TLSSQKAEINTHNQA
-561 AKDQIFKAI
+561 AKKKIFDAI

-585 TWITDD
+585 TWINDD
-591 ATKAAAT
+591 ATKKAAT
-598 DLKANLNKL
+598 DLKANLNEL

-644 EANKNIYRLTD
+644 EANKNIYRLTE
-655 DKVKGYLNSTE
+655 DKVTGYLNSTK
-666 TVSNTI
+666 TVSDAI
-672 YNELK
+672 YDELK
-677 AAAKTANA
+677 EAATTANA
-685 KAYYFVQHSYNIKS
+685 KAYDFVKTNTGYGVKS
-699 IDWADDL
+699 IRWANNL
-706 IKTAKRNVKTGDR
+706 ISDAKYNVKTGDK
-719 NEKMSAAAA
+719 NEKMSAEAA
-728 AKFKV
+728 AKFKA
-733 AYGKIREKDLTA
+733 AYDKIAQKDLTA
-745 PEGQQ
+745 PKGEQ
-750 GEGYVKIAETEID
+750 GEGYVKIAETEIE
-763 RLNTYDVDAAD
+763 RLYNYDINKAD

-785 KNKDGK
+785 KNKEGK
-791 RELPEKF
+791 RELPEQY

-803 TAVKAL
+803 TAVNAL
-809 NEELESYTT
+809 NNELESYKA
-818 QYELIYEKKVEWNTA
+818 QYKDIYALKVDWNTA

-847 EEANKV
+847 EKANNV

-865 TLVNEDLAKALENLE
+865 TAVNENLAKTLENLE
-880 EGCLTAKKC
+880 KGCLTATKC
-889 EDATN
+889 QDATD
-894 KALENYEVKMYM
+894 KAKENYAVKMYM

-952 NAELNTI
+952 NADLNTI
-959 DGKLTTLKKSIDL
+959 DGKLTTLKNSIDA
-972 SVKKNEIA
+972 SVKANTIA

-1020 VNVQD
+1020 VDVKD

-1032 FQKTGDG
+1032 FQNTGDG

>member
-24 NFADPTKDAEKPGS
+24 NFANPTVDAKEDGS
-38 DLNYNET
+38 SPLKYDKT
-45 AKAFSFTVTK
+45 AKSFSFTVTAE
-55 DDEITLTATGD
+55 DEITLTATGN
-66 VTVKLGG
+66 VTVKLNGT
-73 AVLTAADGKYKATA
+73 ALTAENGKYKATA
-87 DGELTIELGTSAVT
+87 NGELTIELGTSAVT

-121 DKMGEAIAAVAKY
+121 VKMGEAIAAVAKY
-134 VNYLDFYNKVQEE
+134 VNYLDFYNKVQEK
-147 ISKAGQK
+147 ISKAGRK

-166 EANNVTD
+166 ETNSVTD
-173 DNREAL
+173 ANREAL
-179 IAELTSTTLLADDN
+179 IAELTSTTLLADGN
-193 YGAVVM
+193 YGAVKM
-199 AENAIAKADEA
+199 AENAVAEAETTFALFNKIIGTEKEDDDAKVAID
-210 FAKYKEIVEVDSKIA
+210 
-225 TSALDKANGT
+225 ALNKANDV
-235 ATKDE
+235 ATQGE
-240 WRDNGGEAINN
+240 WVVNGGEKINN

-263 NNRGDVTGTALD
+263 NHLGIVTKVELD
-275 GFKTTWIEGEWK
+275 GFKTTWIESEWK
-287 SLKDSVNTIK
+287 NLNKEVNETIK
-297 NDALAELGKY
+297 NAAVAELGKF
-307 PNSFKGYKYV
+307 PKAFV
-317 KSDFFYYENGSDE
+317 E
-330 NDPDNGKLWVNDDVL
+330 NDE
-345 TDQAAFQAKYQEVVA
+345 QAFIEMYQEVVE

-378 VNDLTAKVNKVDDAL
+378 VNDLTAKVNKVDAAL
-393 KAGAPFALDADNDFN
+393 KAGAPFALDADNDFT

-414 TAMQTEISNSE
+414 TAMQTEINSSE
-425 NRYMYGQDELSTFV
+425 NRYMYSQDNFSEFV
-439 TNISGVSTMLDAFY
+439 NTISGVSTKLDGFY

-463 LEAKLD
+463 LQAKLK
-469 AAQKNLTK
+469 AAQENLTK

-483 AKYEHESA
+483 AKYELESA
-491 TQVEYQKQFSEQ
+491 TQKEYQKQFSEQ
-503 QNKLDEV
+503 QNKLDKV
-510 KKNVAASAFPTVQ
+510 KNDVKASTFPTVQ
-523 TDYKAFADRISNINK
+523 TDYKTFVDQISNINK

-546 TLSSQKQEILTHNQE
+546 TLSKQKAEINTHNQE
-561 AKDQIFKAI
+561 AKNQIFKAI

-585 TWITDD
+585 TWINDD
-591 ATKAAAT
+591 ATKKAAT
-598 DLKANLNKL
+598 DLKANLNEL

-617 KAEVTEAVDKM
+617 KAEVTEAVNKM

-644 EANKNIYRLTD
+644 EANKNIYRLTE
-655 DKVKGYLNSTE
+655 DKVTGYLNSTK
-666 TVSNTI
+666 TVSDAI
-672 YNELK
+672 YDELK
-677 AAAKTANA
+677 EAATTAND
-685 KAYYFVQHSYNIKS
+685 KAYDFVKTNTGYGVKS
-699 IDWADDL
+699 IRWANNL
-706 IKTAKRNVKTGDR
+706 ITDAERNVKTGDK
-719 NEKMSAAAA
+719 NEKMNAEAA
-728 AKFKV
+728 AKFQA
-733 AYGKIREKDLTA
+733 AYDKIAQKDLTA
-745 PEGQQ
+745 PKGEQ
-750 GEGYVKIAETEID
+750 GEGYVKIAETEIEYFY
-763 RLNTYDVDAAD
+763 NYDINKAD

-785 KNKDGK
+785 EINGK
-791 RELPEKF
+791 RELPEKY

-809 NEELESYTT
+809 NLELESYKA
-818 QYELIYEKKVEWNTA
+818 QYKDIYDLKVDWNTA

-847 EEANKV
+847 EKANNV

-865 TLVNEDLAKALENLE
+865 TLVNEDLANTLKNLE
-880 EGCLTAKKC
+880 KGCLIATKC
-889 EDATN
+889 QDATD
-894 KALENYEVKMYM
+894 KAKENYAVKMYM

-939 KVADYA
+939 KVAVYA

-952 NAELNTI
+952 NADLNTI
-959 DGKLTTLKKSIDL
+959 DGKLTDLKKSIDL
-972 SVKKNEIA
+972 SVEKNTIA
-980 ANKDGFIASLTTL
+980 ANKDGFIANLTTL
-993 AGDVTKVLEAAAQA
+993 AGDVTKVLEATAQA

-1020 VNVQD
+1020 VDVKD

-1032 FQKTGDG
+1032 FQNTGDG

>member
-24 NFADPTKDAEKPGS
+24 NFANPTVDAKEDGS
-38 DLNYNET
+38 SPLKYDKT
-45 AKAFSFTVTK
+45 AKSFSFTVTAE
-55 DDEITLTATGD
+55 DEITLTATGN
-66 VTVKLGG
+66 VTVKLNGT
-73 AVLTAADGKYKATA
+73 ALTAENGKYKATA

-121 DKMGEAIAAVAKY
+121 AKMGEAIAAVAKY
-134 VNYLDFYNKVQEE
+134 VGYSEFYNKVQAEV
-147 ISKAGQK
+147 SKAGQK
-154 VQDVKAKLAELK
+154 VQDVKAKLAVLK
-166 EANNVTD
+166 ETNKVTNE
-173 DNREAL
+173 NRDAL
-179 IAELTSTTLLADDN
+179 IAELNSTTLLADGT
-193 YGAVVM
+193 YGAVKM
-199 AENAIAKADEA
+199 AEDAIAKADA
-210 FAKYKEIVEVDSKIA
+210 TFALFTKIIGTDA
-225 TSALDKANGT
+225 KVALDALTKANGT
-235 ATKDE
+235 ATQGE
-240 WRDNGGEAINN
+240 WVVNGGEKINN

-263 NNRGDVTGTALD
+263 NHGIVTGTALD
-275 GFKTTWIEGEWK
+275 GFKTTWIESEWK
-287 SLKDSVNTIK
+287 NLNDEVNITIK
-297 NDALAELGKY
+297 NAAVAELGKF
-307 PNSFKGYKYV
+307 PKAFVDN
-317 KSDFFYYENGSDE
+317 DE
-330 NDPDNGKLWVNDDVL
+330 
-345 TDQAAFQAKYQEVVA
+345 QAFIEMYQEVVE
-360 KLRNVIARANFER
+360 KLHNVIARANFER

-378 VNDLTAKVNKVDDAL
+378 VNDLTAKVNKVDAAL
-393 KAGAPFALDADNDFN
+393 KTGAPFVLDADNDFT

-414 TAMQTEISNSE
+414 TAMQTEISSSE
-425 NRYMYGQDELSTFV
+425 NRYMYSQDNFSEFV
-439 TNISGVSTMLDAFY
+439 NTISGVSTKLDGFY

-463 LEAKLD
+463 LQTKLK
-469 AAQKNLTK
+469 AAQENLTK

-491 TQVEYQKQFSEQ
+491 TQKEYQKQFSEQ

-510 KKNVAASAFPTVQ
+510 KKNVAASTFPTVQ
-523 TDYKAFADRISNINK
+523 TDYKAFVDQISNINK

-546 TLSSQKQEILTHNQE
+546 TLSSQKAEINTHNQA
-561 AKDQIFKAI
+561 AKKKIFDAI

-585 TWITDD
+585 TWINDD
-591 ATKAAAT
+591 ATKKAAT
-598 DLKANLNKL
+598 DLKANLNEL

-644 EANKNIYRLTD
+644 EANKNIYRLTE
-655 DKVKGYLNSTE
+655 DKVTGYLNSTK
-666 TVSNTI
+666 TVSDAI
-672 YNELK
+672 YDELK
-677 AAAKTANA
+677 EAATTANA
-685 KAYYFVQHSYNIKS
+685 KAYDFVKTNTGYGVKS
-699 IDWADDL
+699 IRWANNL
-706 IKTAKRNVKTGDR
+706 ISDAKYNVKTGDK
-719 NEKMSAAAA
+719 NEKMSAEAA
-728 AKFKV
+728 AKFKA
-733 AYGKIREKDLTA
+733 AYDKIAQKDLTA
-745 PEGQQ
+745 PKGEQ
-750 GEGYVKIAETEID
+750 GEGYVKIAETEIE
-763 RLNTYDVDAAD
+763 RLYNYDINKAD

-785 KNKDGK
+785 KNKEGK
-791 RELPEKF
+791 RELPEQY

-803 TAVKAL
+803 TAVNAL
-809 NEELESYTT
+809 NKELESYKA
-818 QYELIYEKKVEWNTA
+818 QYKDIYALKVDWNTA

-847 EEANKV
+847 EKANNV

-865 TLVNEDLAKALENLE
+865 TAVNENLAKTLENLE
-880 EGCLTAKKC
+880 KGCLTATKC
-889 EDATN
+889 QDATD
-894 KALENYEVKMYM
+894 KAKENYAVKMYM

-952 NAELNTI
+952 NADLNTI
-959 DGKLTTLKKSIDL
+959 DGKLTTLKNSIDA
-972 SVKKNEIA
+972 SVKANTIA

>member
-24 NFADPTKDAEKPGS
+24 NFANPTKDAEKPGS

-55 DDEITLTATGD
+55 DDEIMLTATGD

-73 AVLTAADGKYKATA
+73 TVLNAEDGKYKATA

-107 SNSRLVQAE
+107 SNSRQVQAE

-121 DKMGEAIAAVAKY
+121 AKMGEAIAAVAKY
-134 VNYLDFYNKVQEE
+134 VGYGDFYNAVQAEV
-147 ISKAGQK
+147 SKAGQK
-154 VQDVKAKLAELK
+154 VQDVKAKLAVLK
-166 EANNVTD
+166 ETNSVTD
-173 DNREAL
+173 ANRVAL
-179 IAELTSTTLLADDN
+179 IAELNSDVLLADGN
-193 YGAVVM
+193 YGAVKM
-199 AENAIAKADEA
+199 AENAVAEAETTFALFNKIIDTDAKENA
-210 FAKYKEIVEVDSKIA
+210 IN
-225 TSALDKANGT
+225 ALTKANGV
-235 ATKDE
+235 ATQGE
-240 WRDNGGEAINN
+240 WVVNGGVKINN

-263 NNRGDVTGTALD
+263 NQLGIVTKVELD
-275 GFKTTWIEGEWK
+275 GFKTTWIESEWK
-287 SLKDSVNTIK
+287 NLNDEVNITIK
-297 NDALAELGKY
+297 NAAVAELGKF
-307 PNSFKGYKYV
+307 PKAFV
-317 KSDFFYYENGSDE
+317 E
-330 NDPDNGKLWVNDDVL
+330 NDE
-345 TDQAAFQAKYQEVVA
+345 QAFVEMYKEVVE

-378 VNDLTAKVNKVDDAL
+378 VNDLTAKVNKVDAAL
-393 KAGAPFALDADNDFN
+393 KAGAPFALDADNDFT

-414 TAMQTEISNSE
+414 TAMQTEINSSE
-425 NRYMYGQDELSTFV
+425 NRYMYSQDNFSEFV
-439 TNISGVSTMLDAFY
+439 NTISGVSTKLDGFY

-463 LEAKLD
+463 LQAKLK
-469 AAQKNLTK
+469 AAQENLTK

-491 TQVEYQKQFSEQ
+491 TQKEYQKQFSEQ
-503 QNKLDEV
+503 QNKLDKV
-510 KKNVAASAFPTVQ
+510 KNDVKASTFPTVQ
-523 TDYKAFADRISNINK
+523 TDYKTFVDQVSNINK

-546 TLSSQKQEILTHNQE
+546 TLSSQKAEINTHNQA
-561 AKDQIFKAI
+561 AKKQIFDAI

-585 TWITDD
+585 TWINDD
-591 ATKAAAT
+591 ATKKAAT

-644 EANKNIYRLTD
+644 EANKNIYRLTE
-655 DKVKGYLNSTE
+655 DKVTGYLNSTK
-666 TVSNTI
+666 TVSDAI
-672 YNELK
+672 YDELK
-677 AAAKTANA
+677 EAATTANA
-685 KAYYFVQHSYNIKS
+685 KAYDFVMNGYSVNTIG
-699 IDWADDL
+699 WANEL
-706 IKTAKRNVKTGDR
+706 IKAAKRKVKTGDK
-719 NEKMSAAAA
+719 NEKMSAKAA
-728 AKFKV
+728 AKFIA
-733 AYGKIREKDLTA
+733 AYDKIAQKDLTA
-745 PEGQQ
+745 PKGEQ
-750 GEGYVKIAETEID
+750 GEGYVEIAKTEIN
-763 RLNTYDVDAAD
+763 RLKNYDFNKAD

-785 KNKDGK
+785 KNKEGK
-791 RELPEKF
+791 RELPEQY

-803 TAVKAL
+803 TAVNAL
-809 NEELESYTT
+809 NQELESYNK
-818 QYELIYEKKVEWNTA
+818 QYEAIYALKVEWNTA

-847 EEANKV
+847 EKANNV

-865 TLVNEDLAKALENLE
+865 TAVNENLAKTLENLE
-880 EGCLTAKKC
+880 KGCLTASKC
-889 EDATN
+889 KEATE
-894 KALENYEVKMYM
+894 KAKENYAVKMYM

-952 NAELNTI
+952 NADLNTI
-959 DGKLTTLKKSIDL
+959 DGKLTTLKNSIDA
-972 SVKKNEIA
+972 SVKANTIA

-1020 VNVQD
+1020 VDVKD

-1032 FQKTGDG
+1032 FQNTGDG

>member
-24 NFADPTKDAEKPGS
+24 NFANPTVDAKEDGS
-38 DLNYNET
+38 ALKYDET
-45 AKAFSFTVTK
+45 AKAFSFTVTAE
-55 DDEITLTATGD
+55 DEITLTATGD
-66 VTVKLGG
+66 VTVKLNGT
-73 AVLTAADGKYKATA
+73 ALTAEDGKYKATA
-87 DGELTIELGTSAVT
+87 DGTLTIELGTSAVT

-107 SNSRLVQAE
+107 SNSRQVQAE

-121 DKMGEAIAAVAKY
+121 VKMGEVIAAAAKY
-134 VNYLDFYNKVQEE
+134 VNYLDFYNAVQAE

-154 VQDVKAKLAELK
+154 VQDVKAKLAEYK

-173 DNREAL
+173 ANKDAL
-179 IAELTSTTLLADDN
+179 IAELNSTVLLADGN
-193 YGAVVM
+193 YGAVKM
-199 AENAIAKADEA
+199 AEEAIAKADA
-210 FAKYKEIVEVDSKIA
+210 TFALFTQIVDTDSKV
-225 TSALDKANGT
+225 ALNALTKANGV
-235 ATKDE
+235 ATQGE
-240 WRDNGGEAINN
+240 WMVNGGEKINN

-263 NNRGDVTGTALD
+263 NQLGIVTKTELD
-275 GFKTTWIEGEWK
+275 GFKTTWIESEWK
-287 SLKDSVNTIK
+287 NLNKEVNETIK
-297 NDALAELGKY
+297 NAAIAELNKY
-307 PNSFKGYKYV
+307 PNAFV
-317 KSDFFYYENGSDE
+317 E
-330 NDPDNGKLWVNDDVL
+330 NDE
-345 TDQAAFQAKYQEVVA
+345 QAFVDMYQEVVE
-360 KLRNVIARANFER
+360 KLHNVIARANFER

-378 VNDLTAKVNKVDDAL
+378 VNDLTAKVNKVDAAL
-393 KAGAPFALDADNDFN
+393 KAGAPFVLDADNDFT

-414 TAMQTEISNSE
+414 TAMQTEISSSE
-425 NRYMYGQDELSTFV
+425 NRYMYSQDNFSEFV
-439 TNISGVSTMLDAFY
+439 NTISGVSTKLDGFY

-463 LEAKLD
+463 LQAKLK
-469 AAQKNLTK
+469 AAQENLTK

-491 TQVEYQKQFSEQ
+491 TQKEYQKQFSEQ

-523 TDYKAFADRISNINK
+523 TDYKAFVDQISNINK

-546 TLSSQKQEILTHNQE
+546 TLSSQKAEINTHNQE
-561 AKDQIFKAI
+561 AKKKIFDAI

-585 TWITDD
+585 TWINDD
-591 ATKAAAT
+591 ATKKAAT
-598 DLKANLNKL
+598 DLKANLNEL

-644 EANKNIYRLTD
+644 EANKNIYRLTE
-655 DKVKGYLNSTE
+655 DKVTGYLNSTK
-666 TVSNTI
+666 TVSDAI
-672 YNELK
+672 YDELK
-677 AAAKTANA
+677 EAATTANA
-685 KAYYFVQHSYNIKS
+685 KAYDFVKTNTGYGVKS
-699 IDWADDL
+699 IRWANNL
-706 IKTAKRNVKTGDR
+706 ISDAKYNVKTGDK
-719 NEKMSAAAA
+719 NEKMSAEAA
-728 AKFKV
+728 AKFKA
-733 AYGKIREKDLTA
+733 AYDKIAQKDLTA
-745 PEGQQ
+745 PKGEQ
-750 GEGYVKIAETEID
+750 GEGYVKIAETEIE
-763 RLNTYDVDAAD
+763 RLYNYDINKAD

-785 KNKDGK
+785 KNKEGK
-791 RELPEKF
+791 RELPEQY

-803 TAVKAL
+803 TAVNAL
-809 NEELESYTT
+809 NNELESYKA
-818 QYELIYEKKVEWNTA
+818 QYKDIYALKVDWNTA

-847 EEANKV
+847 EKANNV
-853 AAENHFNVNKEL
+853 TAENHFNVNKEL
-865 TLVNEDLAKALENLE
+865 TAVNENLAKTLENLE
-880 EGCLTAKKC
+880 KGCLTATKC
-889 EDATN
+889 QDATD
-894 KALENYEVKMYM
+894 KAKENYAVKMYM

-952 NAELNTI
+952 NADLNTI
-959 DGKLTTLKKSIDL
+959 DGKLTTLKNSIDA
-972 SVKKNEIA
+972 SVKANTIA

-1020 VNVQD
+1020 VDVKD

-1032 FQKTGDG
+1032 FQNTGDG

>member
-24 NFADPTKDAEKPGS
+24 NFANPTVDAKEDGS
-38 DLNYNET
+38 ALTYNET
-45 AKAFSFTVTK
+45 AKAFSFTVTAE
-55 DDEITLTATGD
+55 DEITLTATGA
-66 VTVKLGG
+66 VTVKLNG
-73 AVLTAADGKYKATA
+73 AALTAVGGKYTATS
-87 DGELTIELGTSAVT
+87 DGTLTIELGTSAVT

-107 SNSRLVQAE
+107 SNSRKVQTE

-121 DKMGEAIAAVAKY
+121 AKMGEAIAAVAKY
-134 VNYLDFYNKVQEE
+134 VGYSEFYNKVQAEV
-147 ISKAGQK
+147 SKAGQK
-154 VQDVKAKLAELK
+154 VQDVKAKLAVLK
-166 EANNVTD
+166 ETNKVTNE
-173 DNREAL
+173 NRDAL
-179 IAELTSTTLLADDN
+179 IAELNSTTLLADGT
-193 YGAVVM
+193 YGAVKM
-199 AENAIAKADEA
+199 AEDAIAKADA
-210 FAKYKEIVEVDSKIA
+210 TFALFTKIIGTDA
-225 TSALDKANGT
+225 KVALDALTKANGT
-235 ATKDE
+235 ATQGE
-240 WRDNGGEAINN
+240 WVVNGGEKINN

-263 NNRGDVTGTALD
+263 NHGIVTGTALD
-275 GFKTTWIEGEWK
+275 GFKTTWIESEWK
-287 SLKDSVNTIK
+287 NLNDEVNKTIK
-297 NDALAELGKY
+297 DAAVAELGKY
-307 PNSFKGYKYV
+307 PNAFV
-317 KSDFFYYENGSDE
+317 E
-330 NDPDNGKLWVNDDVL
+330 NDE
-345 TDQAAFQAKYQEVVA
+345 QAFVAMYNEVVE

-378 VNDLTAKVNKVDDAL
+378 VNDLTAKVNKVDAAL
-393 KAGAPFALDADNDFN
+393 KAGAPFALDADNDFT

-414 TAMQTEISNSE
+414 TAMQTEINSSE
-425 NRYMYGQDELSTFV
+425 NRYMYSQDNFSEFV
-439 TNISGVSTMLDAFY
+439 NTISGVSTKLDGFY
-453 TELVGKARTD
+453 TKLVGKARTD
-463 LEAKLD
+463 LQAKLK
-469 AAQKNLTK
+469 AAQENLTK

-491 TQVEYQKQFSEQ
+491 TQKEYQKQFSEQ

-523 TDYKAFADRISNINK
+523 TDYKTFVDQISNINK

-546 TLSSQKQEILTHNQE
+546 TLSSQKAEILTHNQA

-585 TWITDD
+585 TWINDD
-591 ATKAAAT
+591 ATKKAAT
-598 DLKANLNKL
+598 DLKANLNEL

-644 EANKNIYRLTD
+644 EANKNIYRLTE
-655 DKVKGYLNSTE
+655 DKVTGYLNSTK
-666 TVSNTI
+666 TVSDAI
-672 YNELK
+672 YDELK
-677 AAAKTANA
+677 EAATTANA
-685 KAYYFVQHSYNIKS
+685 KAYNFVKTNTNYGVKS
-699 IDWADDL
+699 IRWANNL
-706 IKTAKRNVKTGDR
+706 ISDAKYNVKTGDK
-719 NEKMSAAAA
+719 NEKMSAEAA
-728 AKFKV
+728 AKFKA
-733 AYGKIREKDLTA
+733 AYDKIAQKDLTA
-745 PEGQQ
+745 PKGEQ
-750 GEGYVKIAETEID
+750 GEGYVKIAETEIE
-763 RLNTYDVDAAD
+763 RLYNYDINKAD

-785 KNKDGK
+785 KNKEGK
-791 RELPEKF
+791 RELPEQY

-803 TAVKAL
+803 TAVNAL
-809 NEELESYTT
+809 NKELESYTA
-818 QYELIYEKKVEWNTA
+818 QYKDIYALKVDWNTA

-847 EEANKV
+847 EKANNV

-865 TLVNEDLAKALENLE
+865 TLVNEDLANTLKNLE
-880 EGCLTAKKC
+880 KGCLTATKC
-889 EDATN
+889 QDATD
-894 KALENYEVKMYM
+894 KAKENYAVKMYM

-952 NAELNTI
+952 NADLNTI
-959 DGKLTTLKKSIDL
+959 DGKLTTLKNSIDA
-972 SVKKNEIA
+972 SVKANTIA

-1020 VNVQD
+1020 VDVKD

-1032 FQKTGDG
+1032 FQNTGDG

>member
-24 NFADPTKDAEKPGS
+24 NFADPTVDAKPGS
-38 DLNYNET
+38 ALSYDET
-45 AKAFSFTVTK
+45 TKAFSFTVTK

-73 AVLTAADGKYKATA
+73 AVLTAVDGKYTATA
-87 DGELTIELGTSAVT
+87 DGTLTIELGTSAVT

-121 DKMGEAIAAVAKY
+121 VKMGEAIAAVAKY
-134 VNYLDFYNKVQEE
+134 VGYGDFYNAVQAEV
-147 ISKAGQK
+147 SKAGQK
-154 VQDVKAKLAELK
+154 VQDVKAKLAVLK
-166 EANNVTD
+166 ETNSVTD
-173 DNREAL
+173 ANRVAL
-179 IAELTSTTLLADDN
+179 IAELNSDVLLADGN
-193 YGAVVM
+193 YGAVKM
-199 AENAIAKADEA
+199 AENAVAEAETTFALFNKIIDTDAKEN
-210 FAKYKEIVEVDSKIA
+210 
-225 TSALDKANGT
+225 ALNALTKANGV
-235 ATKDE
+235 ATQGE
-240 WRDNGGEAINN
+240 WMVNGGVKINT

-263 NNRGDVTGTALD
+263 NQLGIVTKVELD
-275 GFKTTWIEGEWK
+275 GFKTTWIESEWK
-287 SLKDSVNTIK
+287 NLNDEVNITIK
-297 NDALAELGKY
+297 NAAVAELGKF
-307 PNSFKGYKYV
+307 PKAFVDN
-317 KSDFFYYENGSDE
+317 DE
-330 NDPDNGKLWVNDDVL
+330 
-345 TDQAAFQAKYQEVVA
+345 QAFIEMYQEVVE

-378 VNDLTAKVNKVDDAL
+378 VNDLTAKVNKVDAAL
-393 KAGAPFALDADNDFN
+393 KAGAPFALDADNDFT

-414 TAMQTEISNSE
+414 TAMQTEINSSE
-425 NRYMYGQDELSTFV
+425 NRYMYSQDNFSEFV
-439 TNISGVSTMLDAFY
+439 NTISGVSTKLDGFY

-491 TQVEYQKQFSEQ
+491 TQKEYQKQFSEQ

-510 KKNVAASAFPTVQ
+510 KKNVAASTFPTVQ
-523 TDYKAFADRISNINK
+523 TDYKAFVDQISNINK

-546 TLSSQKQEILTHNQE
+546 TLSSQKAEINTHNQA
-561 AKDQIFKAI
+561 AKKQIFDAI

-585 TWITDD
+585 TWINDD
-591 ATKAAAT
+591 ATKKAAT
-598 DLKANLNKL
+598 DLKANLNEL

-644 EANKNIYRLTD
+644 EANKNIYRLTE
-655 DKVKGYLNSTE
+655 DKVTGYLNSTK
-666 TVSNTI
+666 TVSDAI
-672 YNELK
+672 YDELK
-677 AAAKTANA
+677 EAATTAND
-685 KAYYFVQHSYNIKS
+685 KAYDFVKTNTGYGVKS
-699 IDWADDL
+699 IRWATNL
-706 IKTAKRNVKTGDR
+706 ISDAKRNVKTGDK
-719 NEKMSAAAA
+719 NEKMSVEAA
-728 AKFKV
+728 AKFKA
-733 AYGKIREKDLTA
+733 AYDKIAQKDLTA
-745 PEGQQ
+745 PKGEQ
-750 GEGYVKIAETEID
+750 GEGYVKIAETEIE
-763 RLNTYDVDAAD
+763 RLKNYDINKAD

-785 KNKDGK
+785 KNKEGK
-791 RELPEKF
+791 RELPEQY

-803 TAVKAL
+803 TAVNAL
-809 NEELESYTT
+809 NKELASYTA
-818 QYELIYEKKVEWNTA
+818 QYKDIYALKVDWNTA

-847 EEANKV
+847 EKANNV

-865 TLVNEDLAKALENLE
+865 TLVNEDLANTLKNLE
-880 EGCLTAKKC
+880 KGCLTATKC
-889 EDATN
+889 QDATE
-894 KALENYEVKMYM
+894 KAKENYAVKMYM

-952 NAELNTI
+952 NADLNTI
-959 DGKLTTLKKSIDL
+959 EGKLTDLKKSIDL
-972 SVKKNEIA
+972 SVKDNTIA

>member
-24 NFADPTKDAEKPGS
+24 NFANPTVDAKEDGS
-38 DLNYNET
+38 ALTYNET
-45 AKAFSFTVTK
+45 AKAFSFTVTAE
-55 DDEITLTATGD
+55 DEITLTATGD
-66 VTVKLGG
+66 VTVKLNGST
-73 AVLTAADGKYKATA
+73 LTAEDGKYKATA
-87 DGELTIELGTSAVT
+87 DGTLTIELGTSAVT

-121 DKMGEAIAAVAKY
+121 VKMGDAIAAVAKY

-147 ISKAGQK
+147 ISKAGRK

-166 EANNVTD
+166 ETNSVTD
-173 DNREAL
+173 ANREAL
-179 IAELTSTTLLADDN
+179 IAELTSTTFLADGN
-193 YGAVVM
+193 YGAVKM
-199 AENAIAKADEA
+199 AEKTVADAETTFALFNKIIGTEKKGDDAKVAID
-210 FAKYKEIVEVDSKIA
+210 
-225 TSALDKANGT
+225 ALNKANGVAST
-235 ATKDE
+235 QE
-240 WRDNGGEAINN
+240 WHKNGRENINN

-263 NNRGDVTGTALD
+263 NQAGIVTKIELD
-275 GFKTTWIEGEWK
+275 GFKTTWIESEWK
-287 SLKDSVNTIK
+287 KLNDEVNITIK
-297 NDALAELGKY
+297 NAAVAELGKF
-307 PNSFKGYKYV
+307 PNAFVG
-317 KSDFFYYENGSDE
+317 EE
-330 NDPDNGKLWVNDDVL
+330 NDE
-345 TDQAAFQAKYQEVVA
+345 QAFKDMYQEVID
-360 KLRNVIARANFER
+360 KLHNVIARANFER

-378 VNDLTAKVNKVDDAL
+378 VNDLTAKVNKVDAAL
-393 KAGAPFALDADNDFN
+393 KAGAPFVLNTDNTATGPDQSLTEIEDFN

-414 TAMQTEISNSE
+414 AMMQSEVNSSE
-425 NRYMYGQDELSTFV
+425 NRYGYSQDEFNNNIIPAINTASTK
-439 TNISGVSTMLDAFY
+439 LDAFY
-453 TELVGKARTD
+453 TELVGKARKD

-483 AKYEHESA
+483 AKYENEKD
-491 TQVEYQKQFSEQ
+491 TQKDYQEKFSLQ
-503 QNKLDEV
+503 QNELDKV
-510 KKNVAASAFPTVQ
+510 KKEVAASAFPTVQ
-523 TDYKAFADRISNINK
+523 TDYKAFVDKISNINK
-538 KVDEIWGT
+538 NVDEIWGK
-546 TLSSQKQEILTHNQE
+546 TLISQKAEINTHNQE

-570 DAVRADYSLYVEKIN
+570 DAVRAEYSLYVEKIN
-585 TWITDD
+585 TWINDD
-591 ATKAAAT
+591 ATRKAAT

-644 EANKNIYRLTD
+644 EANKNIYRLTE
-655 DKVKGYLNSTE
+655 DKVTGYLNSTK
-666 TVSNTI
+666 TVSDAI

-677 AAAKTANA
+677 EAATTANDE
-685 KAYYFVQHSYNIKS
+685 AYDFVKNGYSDKTIRWANRL
-699 IDWADDL
+699 IDNAEDDVQPGN
-706 IKTAKRNVKTGDR
+706 KY
-719 NEKMSAAAA
+719 EKMSAEAANEFIA
-728 AKFKV
+728 A
-733 AYGKIREKDLTA
+733 YEKIRNKDLSK

-750 GEGYVKIAETEID
+750 GEGYVQIAEAEIN
-763 RLNTYDVDAAD
+763 RLYNYDINNAKFAD
-774 FKDNIL
+774 LKDNIL

-791 RELPEKF
+791 RELPEQY

-803 TAVKAL
+803 TAVNAL
-809 NEELESYTT
+809 NDELISYTD
-818 QYELIYEKKVEWNTA
+818 QYKLIYEKKVEWNTA

-839 LQAKVDAW
+839 LQAKVNAW

-853 AAENHFNVNKEL
+853 APENHFNVNKEL

-880 EGCLTAKKC
+880 EGCLTASKC
-889 EDATN
+889 KDATD

-952 NAELNTI
+952 NADLNTI
-959 DGKLTTLKKSIDL
+959 EGKLTDLKKSIDL
-972 SVKKNEIA
+972 SVEKNTIA
-980 ANKDGFIASLTTL
+980 ANKDGFIANLTTL

-1020 VNVQD
+1020 VDVKD

-1032 FQKTGDG
+1032 FQNTGDG

>member
-24 NFADPTKDAEKPGS
+24 NFANPTVDAKEDGS
-38 DLNYNET
+38 SPLKYDKT
-45 AKAFSFTVTK
+45 AKSFSFTVTAE
-55 DDEITLTATGD
+55 DEITLTATGN
-66 VTVKLGG
+66 VTVKLNGT
-73 AVLTAADGKYKATA
+73 ALTAENGKYKATA

-121 DKMGEAIAAVAKY
+121 AKMGEAIAAVAKY

-147 ISKAGQK
+147 ISKAGRK

-166 EANNVTD
+166 ETNSVTD
-173 DNREAL
+173 DNRKAL
-179 IAELTSTTLLADDN
+179 IAELTSTTLLADGN
-193 YGAVVM
+193 YGAVKM
-199 AENAIAKADEA
+199 AENAVAEAETTFALFNKIIGTEKEGDDAKVAID
-210 FAKYKEIVEVDSKIA
+210 
-225 TSALDKANGT
+225 ALNKANGT
-235 ATKDE
+235 ATQGE
-240 WRDNGGEAINN
+240 WMVNGGEKINN

-263 NNRGDVTGTALD
+263 KYGVVTGTELD
-275 GFKTTWIEGEWK
+275 GFKTTWIE
-287 SLKDSVNTIK
+287 SVWNNLNKEVNETIK
-297 NDALAELGKY
+297 NAAVAELGKF
-307 PNSFKGYKYV
+307 PKAFV
-317 KSDFFYYENGSDE
+317 E
-330 NDPDNGKLWVNDDVL
+330 NDE
-345 TDQAAFQAKYQEVVA
+345 QAFIEMYQEVVE

-378 VNDLTAKVNKVDDAL
+378 VNDLTAKVNKVDAAL
-393 KAGAPFALDADNDFN
+393 KAGAPFALDADNDFT

-414 TAMQTEISNSE
+414 TAMQTEINSSE
-425 NRYMYGQDELSTFV
+425 NRYMYSQDNFSEFV
-439 TNISGVSTMLDAFY
+439 NTISGVSTKLDGFY

-463 LEAKLD
+463 LQAKLK
-469 AAQKNLTK
+469 AAQENLTK

-491 TQVEYQKQFSEQ
+491 TQKEYQKQFSEQ
-503 QNKLDEV
+503 QNKLDKV
-510 KKNVAASAFPTVQ
+510 KKDVTDSTFPTVQ
-523 TDYKAFADRISNINK
+523 TDYKTFVDQISNINK

-546 TLSSQKQEILTHNQE
+546 TLSKQKAEINTHNQE
-561 AKDQIFKAI
+561 AKNQIFKAI

-585 TWITDD
+585 TWIKDD
-591 ATKAAAT
+591 ATKKAAT
-598 DLKANLNKL
+598 DLKANLNEL

-644 EANKNIYRLTD
+644 EANKNIYRLTE
-655 DKVKGYLNSTE
+655 DKVKGYLNSTK
-666 TVSNTI
+666 TVSDAIYDELKEAATTANDKAYDFVMNGYSVNTI
-672 YNELK
+672 GWANELIK
-677 AAAKTANA
+677 AA
-685 KAYYFVQHSYNIKS
+685 
-699 IDWADDL
+699 
-706 IKTAKRNVKTGDR
+706 KRKVKTGDK
-719 NEKMSAAAA
+719 NEKMSAKAA
-728 AKFKV
+728 AKFIA
-733 AYGKIREKDLTA
+733 AYDKIAQKDLTA
-745 PEGQQ
+745 PKGEQ
-750 GEGYVKIAETEID
+750 GEGYVKIAETEIE
-763 RLNTYDVDAAD
+763 RLYNYDINKAD

-785 KNKDGK
+785 KNKEGK
-791 RELPEKF
+791 RELPEQY

-803 TAVKAL
+803 TAVNAL
-809 NEELESYTT
+809 NDELKSYTD
-818 QYELIYEKKVEWNTA
+818 QYKLIYEKKVEWNTA

-839 LQAKVDAW
+839 LQAKVNAW

-880 EGCLTAKKC
+880 KGCLTASKC
-889 EDATN
+889 QDATN
-894 KALENYEVKMYM
+894 KAIENYKVKMYM
-906 IQHFTE
+906 IQNFTE

-939 KVADYA
+939 KVAVYA

-952 NAELNTI
+952 NADLNTI
-959 DGKLTTLKKSIDL
+959 DGKLTTLKSSIDA
-972 SVKKNEIA
+972 SVKANTIA
-980 ANKDGFIASLTTL
+980 ANKDGFIAGLTTL

-1020 VNVQD
+1020 VDVKD

-1032 FQKTGDG
+1032 FQNTGDG

>member
-24 NFADPTKDAEKPGS
+24 NFANPSVDAKEKGS
-38 DLNYNET
+38 ALTYNET

-66 VTVKLGG
+66 VTVKLEGT
-73 AVLTAADGKYKATA
+73 VLTAEDGKYKATA
-87 DGELTIELGTSAVT
+87 DGKLTIELGTSAVT

-107 SNSRLVQAE
+107 SNSRLVQTE

-121 DKMGEAIAAVAKY
+121 VKMGEAIAAVAKY
-134 VNYLDFYNKVQEE
+134 VNYLDFYNKVQGE

-166 EANNVTD
+166 EANKVTD
-173 DNREAL
+173 ANKDAL
-179 IAELTSTTLLADDN
+179 IAELNSDVLLADGN

-199 AENAIAKADEA
+199 AENAVAEAETTFALFNKIIGTEKKGDDAKVAID
-210 FAKYKEIVEVDSKIA
+210 
-225 TSALDKANGT
+225 ALNKANGV
-235 ATKDE
+235 ATQDE
-240 WRDNGGEAINN
+240 WMVNGGEKINN

-263 NNRGDVTGTALD
+263 NNLGYVLRIELD
-275 GFKTTWIEGEWK
+275 GFKTTWIESEWQNLNK
-287 SLKDSVNTIK
+287 EVNETIK
-297 NDALAELGKY
+297 NAAIAELGKF
-307 PNSFKGYKYV
+307 PKAFV
-317 KSDFFYYENGSDE
+317 E
-330 NDPDNGKLWVNDDVL
+330 NDE
-345 TDQAAFQAKYQEVVA
+345 QAFVDMYQEVVD
-360 KLRNVIARANFER
+360 KLHNVIARANFER

-378 VNDLTAKVNKVDDAL
+378 VNDLTAKVNKVDAAL
-393 KAGAPFALDADNDFN
+393 KAGAPFALAADNDFT

-414 TAMQTEISNSE
+414 TALQTEISSSE
-425 NRYMYGQDELSTFV
+425 NRYMYTQENYSTIV
-439 TNISGVSTMLDAFY
+439 TNISGVSTKLDGFY

-483 AKYEHESA
+483 AKYEHEGA
-491 TQVEYQKQFSEQ
+491 TQVEFQKQFSEQ
-503 QNKLDEV
+503 QNNLDKV
-510 KKNVAASAFPTVQ
+510 KKEVAASTFPTVQ
-523 TDYKAFADRISNINK
+523 TDYKAFVDQISNINK

-546 TLSSQKQEILTHNQE
+546 TLSKQKAEINTHNQE
-561 AKDQIFKAI
+561 AKNQIFKAI

-585 TWITDD
+585 TWINDD
-591 ATKAAAT
+591 AIKDDYTMAAVTA
-598 DLKANLNKL
+598 LKANLNTL

-644 EANKNIYRLTD
+644 EANKNIYRLTE
-655 DKVKGYLNSTE
+655 DKVKGYLDDTK
-666 TVSNTI
+666 TVSDAI
-672 YNELK
+672 YEELK
-677 AAAKTANA
+677 AAARTANA
-685 KAYYFVQHSYNIKS
+685 KAYNFVMTNTKYGVKS
-699 IDWADDL
+699 IPWATNLIDD
-706 IKTAKRNVKTGDR
+706 AKDNVKTGDKY
-719 NEKMSAAAA
+719 EKMSAEAAR
-728 AKFKV
+728 KFID
-733 AYGKIREKDLTA
+733 AYGKIAEKDLSA
-745 PEGQQ
+745 PKGEQ
-750 GEGYVKIAETEID
+750 GEGYVEIAKTEIN
-763 RLNTYDVDAAD
+763 RLKNYVIDKAD

-785 KNKDGK
+785 KNKEGK
-791 RELPEKF
+791 RELPEKY

-809 NEELESYTT
+809 NLELESYKA
-818 QYELIYEKKVEWNTA
+818 QYKDIYDLKVEWNTA

-847 EEANKV
+847 EKANNV

-865 TLVNEDLAKALENLE
+865 TLVNEDLANTLKNLE
-880 EGCLTAKKC
+880 KGCLTATKC
-889 EDATN
+889 QDATD
-894 KALENYEVKMYM
+894 KAKENYAVKMYM

-952 NAELNTI
+952 NADLNTI
-959 DGKLTTLKKSIDL
+959 EGKLTDLKKSIDL
-972 SVKKNEIA
+972 SVKDNTIA
-980 ANKDGFIASLTTL
+980 ATKDGFIANLTTL

-1020 VNVQD
+1020 VDVKD

-1032 FQKTGDG
+1032 FQNTGDG

>member
-1 MKKIL
+1 
-6 TLMAAMSACAGTA
+6 
-19 MASDF
+19 
-24 NFADPTKDAEKPGS
+24 
-38 DLNYNET
+38 
-45 AKAFSFTVTK
+45 
-55 DDEITLTATGD
+55 
-66 VTVKLGG
+66 
-73 AVLTAADGKYKATA
+73 
-87 DGELTIELGTSAVT
+87 
-101 KIVVVS
+101 
-107 SNSRLVQAE
+107 
-116 IEKAQ
+116 
-121 DKMGEAIAAVAKY
+121 MGEVIAAAAKY
-134 VNYLDFYNKVQEE
+134 VNYLDFYNAVQAE

-154 VQDVKAKLAELK
+154 VQDVKAKLAEYK

-173 DNREAL
+173 ANKDAL
-179 IAELTSTTLLADDN
+179 IAELNSTVLLADGN
-193 YGAVVM
+193 YGAVKM
-199 AENAIAKADEA
+199 AEEAIAKADA
-210 FAKYKEIVEVDSKIA
+210 TFALFTQIVDTDSKV
-225 TSALDKANGT
+225 ALNALTKANGV
-235 ATKDE
+235 ATQGE
-240 WRDNGGEAINN
+240 WMVNGGEKINN

-263 NNRGDVTGTALD
+263 NQLGIVTKTELD
-275 GFKTTWIEGEWK
+275 GFKTTWIESEWK
-287 SLKDSVNTIK
+287 NLNKEVNETIK
-297 NDALAELGKY
+297 NAAIAELNKY
-307 PNSFKGYKYV
+307 PNAFV
-317 KSDFFYYENGSDE
+317 E
-330 NDPDNGKLWVNDDVL
+330 NDE
-345 TDQAAFQAKYQEVVA
+345 QAFVDMYQEVVE
-360 KLRNVIARANFER
+360 KLHNVIARANFER

-378 VNDLTAKVNKVDDAL
+378 VNDLTAKVNKVDAAL
-393 KAGAPFALDADNDFN
+393 KAGAPFVLDADNDFT

-414 TAMQTEISNSE
+414 TAMQTEISSSE
-425 NRYMYGQDELSTFV
+425 NRYMYSQDNFSEFV
-439 TNISGVSTMLDAFY
+439 NTISGVSTKLDGFY

-463 LEAKLD
+463 LQAKLK
-469 AAQKNLTK
+469 AAQENLTK

-491 TQVEYQKQFSEQ
+491 TQKEYQKQFSEQ

-523 TDYKAFADRISNINK
+523 TDYKAFVDQISNINK

-546 TLSSQKQEILTHNQE
+546 TLSSQKAEINTHNQE
-561 AKDQIFKAI
+561 AKKKIFDAI

-585 TWITDD
+585 TWINDD
-591 ATKAAAT
+591 ATKKAAT
-598 DLKANLNKL
+598 DLKANLNEL

-644 EANKNIYRLTD
+644 EANKNIYRLTE
-655 DKVKGYLNSTE
+655 DKVTGYLNSTK
-666 TVSNTI
+666 TVSDAI
-672 YNELK
+672 YDELK
-677 AAAKTANA
+677 EAATTANA
-685 KAYYFVQHSYNIKS
+685 KAYDFVKTNTGYGVKS
-699 IDWADDL
+699 IRWANNL
-706 IKTAKRNVKTGDR
+706 ISDAKYNVKTGDK
-719 NEKMSAAAA
+719 NEKMSAEAA
-728 AKFKV
+728 AKFKA
-733 AYGKIREKDLTA
+733 AYDKIAQKDLTA
-745 PEGQQ
+745 PKGEQ
-750 GEGYVKIAETEID
+750 GEGYVKIAETEIE
-763 RLNTYDVDAAD
+763 RLYNYDINKAD

-785 KNKDGK
+785 KNKEGK
-791 RELPEKF
+791 RELPEQY

-803 TAVKAL
+803 TAVNAL
-809 NEELESYTT
+809 NNELESYKA
-818 QYELIYEKKVEWNTA
+818 QYKDIYALKVDWNTA

-847 EEANKV
+847 EKANKV
-853 AAENHFNVNKEL
+853 TAENHFNVNKEL
-865 TLVNEDLAKALENLE
+865 TAVNENLAKTLENLE
-880 EGCLTAKKC
+880 KGCLTATKC
-889 EDATN
+889 QDATD
-894 KALENYEVKMYM
+894 KAKENYAVKMYM

-952 NAELNTI
+952 NADLNTI
-959 DGKLTTLKKSIDL
+959 DGKLTTLKNSIDA
-972 SVKKNEIA
+972 SVKANTIA

-1020 VNVQD
+1020 VDVKD

-1032 FQKTGDG
+1032 FQNTGDG

>member
-24 NFADPTKDAEKPGS
+24 NFANPTVDAKEDGS
-38 DLNYNET
+38 ALTYNET
-45 AKAFSFTVTK
+45 AKAFSFTVTAE
-55 DDEITLTATGD
+55 DEITLTATGA
-66 VTVKLGG
+66 VTVKLNG
-73 AVLTAADGKYKATA
+73 AALTAVGGKYTATS
-87 DGELTIELGTSAVT
+87 DGTLTIELGTSAVT

-107 SNSRLVQAE
+107 SNSRKVQTE

-121 DKMGEAIAAVAKY
+121 AKMGEAIAAVAKY
-134 VNYLDFYNKVQEE
+134 VGYSEFYNKVQAEV
-147 ISKAGQK
+147 SKAGQK
-154 VQDVKAKLAELK
+154 VQDVKAKLAVLK
-166 EANNVTD
+166 ETNKVTNE
-173 DNREAL
+173 NRDAL
-179 IAELTSTTLLADDN
+179 IAELNSTTLLADGT
-193 YGAVVM
+193 YGAVKM
-199 AENAIAKADEA
+199 AEDAIAKADA
-210 FAKYKEIVEVDSKIA
+210 TFALFTKIIGTDA
-225 TSALDKANGT
+225 KVALDALTKANGT
-235 ATKDE
+235 ATQGE
-240 WRDNGGEAINN
+240 WVVNGGEKINN

-263 NNRGDVTGTALD
+263 NHGIVTGTALD
-275 GFKTTWIEGEWK
+275 GFKTTWIESEWK
-287 SLKDSVNTIK
+287 NLNDEVNKTIK
-297 NDALAELGKY
+297 DAAVAELGKY
-307 PNSFKGYKYV
+307 PNAFV
-317 KSDFFYYENGSDE
+317 E
-330 NDPDNGKLWVNDDVL
+330 NDE
-345 TDQAAFQAKYQEVVA
+345 QAFVAMYNEVVE

-378 VNDLTAKVNKVDDAL
+378 VNDLTAKVNKVDAAL
-393 KAGAPFALDADNDFN
+393 KAGAPFALDADNDFT

-414 TAMQTEISNSE
+414 TAMQTEINSSE
-425 NRYMYGQDELSTFV
+425 NRYMYSQDIFSEFV
-439 TNISGVSTMLDAFY
+439 NTISGVSTKLDGFY

-463 LEAKLD
+463 LQAKLK
-469 AAQKNLTK
+469 AAQENLTK

-491 TQVEYQKQFSEQ
+491 TQKEYQKQFSEQ

-523 TDYKAFADRISNINK
+523 TDYKTFVDQISNINK

-546 TLSSQKQEILTHNQE
+546 TLSSQKAEILTHNQA

-585 TWITDD
+585 TWINDD
-591 ATKAAAT
+591 ATKKAAT
-598 DLKANLNKL
+598 DLKANLNEL

-644 EANKNIYRLTD
+644 EANKNIYRLTE
-655 DKVKGYLNSTE
+655 DKVTGYLNSTK
-666 TVSNTI
+666 TVSDAI
-672 YNELK
+672 YDELK
-677 AAAKTANA
+677 EAATTAND
-685 KAYYFVQHSYNIKS
+685 KAYDFVKTNTGYGVKS
-699 IDWADDL
+699 IRWATNL
-706 IKTAKRNVKTGDR
+706 ISDAKRNVKTGDK
-719 NEKMSAAAA
+719 NEKMSAEAA
-728 AKFKV
+728 AKFKA
-733 AYGKIREKDLTA
+733 AYDKIAQKDLTA
-745 PEGQQ
+745 PKGEQ
-750 GEGYVKIAETEID
+750 GEGYVKIAETEIE
-763 RLNTYDVDAAD
+763 RLYNYDINKAD

-785 KNKDGK
+785 KNKEGK
-791 RELPEKF
+791 RELPEQF

-803 TAVKAL
+803 TAVNAL
-809 NEELESYTT
+809 NKELKSYKA
-818 QYELIYEKKVEWNTA
+818 QYKDIYDLKVKWNTA

-847 EEANKV
+847 EKANNV

-865 TLVNEDLAKALENLE
+865 TLVNEDLANTLTNLE
-880 EGCLTAKKC
+880 KGCLTARKC
-889 EDATN
+889 QEATD
-894 KALENYEVKMYM
+894 KAKENYAVKMYM

-939 KVADYA
+939 KVAVYA

-952 NAELNTI
+952 NADLNTI
-959 DGKLTTLKKSIDL
+959 EGKLTDLKKSIDL
-972 SVKKNEIA
+972 SVEKNTIA
-980 ANKDGFIASLTTL
+980 ANKDGFIANLTTL

-1020 VNVQD
+1020 VDVKD

-1032 FQKTGDG
+1032 FQNTGDG

>member
-24 NFADPTKDAEKPGS
+24 NFANPSVDAKEEGS
-38 DLNYNET
+38 ALTYNET
-45 AKAFSFTVTK
+45 AKAFSFTVTAE
-55 DDEITLTATGD
+55 DEITLTATGD
-66 VTVKLGG
+66 VTVKLNGST
-73 AVLTAADGKYKATA
+73 LTAVDGKYKATA
-87 DGELTIELGTSAVT
+87 DGTLTIELGTSAVT

-121 DKMGEAIAAVAKY
+121 VKMGEAIAAVAKY
-134 VNYLDFYNKVQEE
+134 VGYGDFYNKVQAE

-154 VQDVKAKLAELK
+154 VQGVKAKLAEYK

-173 DNREAL
+173 DNRKAL

-199 AENAIAKADEA
+199 AEKAVADAETTFALFNKIIGTEEEGDDAKVAIDALTHANGPATQGEGQI
-210 FAKYKEIVEVDSKIA
+210 YKEE
-225 TSALDKANGT
+225 
-235 ATKDE
+235 
-240 WRDNGGEAINN
+240 INN
-251 TTMFTHNLKAVK
+251 TNLFTHNLKLVK
-263 NNRGDVTGTALD
+263 NQFGIVTRTELD
-275 GFKTTWIEGEWK
+275 GFKTTWIESEWK
-287 SLKDSVNTIK
+287 NLNDEVNITIK
-297 NDALAELGKY
+297 NAAVAELGKF
-307 PNSFKGYKYV
+307 PKAFVDN
-317 KSDFFYYENGSDE
+317 DE
-330 NDPDNGKLWVNDDVL
+330 
-345 TDQAAFQAKYQEVVA
+345 QAFIEMYQEVVE
-360 KLRNVIARANFER
+360 KLHNVIARANFER

-378 VNDLTAKVNKVDDAL
+378 VNDLTAKVNKVDAAL
-393 KAGAPFALDADNDFN
+393 KAGAPFVLDADNDFT

-414 TAMQTEISNSE
+414 TAMQTEISSSE
-425 NRYMYGQDELSTFV
+425 NRYMYSQDNFSEFV
-439 TNISGVSTMLDAFY
+439 NTISGVSTKLDGFY

-463 LEAKLD
+463 LQTKLK
-469 AAQKNLTK
+469 AAQENLTK

-491 TQVEYQKQFSEQ
+491 TQKEYQKQFSEQ

-510 KKNVAASAFPTVQ
+510 KKNVAASTFPTVQ
-523 TDYKAFADRISNINK
+523 TDYKAFVDQISNINK

-546 TLSSQKQEILTHNQE
+546 TLSSQKAEINTHNQA
-561 AKDQIFKAI
+561 AKKKIFDAI

-585 TWITDD
+585 TWINDD
-591 ATKAAAT
+591 ATKKAAT
-598 DLKANLNKL
+598 DLKANLNEL

-644 EANKNIYRLTD
+644 EANKNIYRLTE
-655 DKVKGYLNSTE
+655 DKVTGYLNSTK
-666 TVSNTI
+666 TVSDAI
-672 YNELK
+672 YDELK
-677 AAAKTANA
+677 EAATTANA
-685 KAYYFVQHSYNIKS
+685 KAYDFVKTNTGYGVKS
-699 IDWADDL
+699 IRWANNL
-706 IKTAKRNVKTGDR
+706 ISDAKYNVKTGDK
-719 NEKMSAAAA
+719 NEKMSAEAA
-728 AKFKV
+728 AKFKA
-733 AYGKIREKDLTA
+733 AYDKIAQKDLTA
-745 PEGQQ
+745 PKGEQ
-750 GEGYVKIAETEID
+750 GEGYVKIAETEIE
-763 RLNTYDVDAAD
+763 RLYNYDINKAD

-785 KNKDGK
+785 KNKEGK
-791 RELPEKF
+791 RELPEQY

-803 TAVKAL
+803 TAVNAL
-809 NEELESYTT
+809 NNELESYKA
-818 QYELIYEKKVEWNTA
+818 QYKDIYDLKVEWNTA

-847 EEANKV
+847 EKANNV

-865 TLVNEDLAKALENLE
+865 TLVNEDLANTLKNLE
-880 EGCLTAKKC
+880 KGCLTATKC
-889 EDATN
+889 QEATE
-894 KALENYEVKMYM
+894 KAKENYAVKMYM
-906 IQHFTE
+906 ILHFTE

-952 NAELNTI
+952 NADLNTI
-959 DGKLTTLKKSIDL
+959 DGKLTTLKNSIDA
-972 SVKKNEIA
+972 SVKANTIA

-1020 VNVQD
+1020 VDVKD

-1032 FQKTGDG
+1032 FQNTGDG

>member
-24 NFADPTKDAEKPGS
+24 NFANPTVDAKEDGS
-38 DLNYNET
+38 SLKYDET
-45 AKAFSFTVTK
+45 AKAFSFTVTAE
-55 DDEITLTATGD
+55 DEITLTATGA
-66 VTVKLGG
+66 VTVKLNGT
-73 AVLTAADGKYKATA
+73 ALTAVGGKYTATS
-87 DGELTIELGTSAVT
+87 DGTLTIELGTSAVT

-121 DKMGEAIAAVAKY
+121 AKMGEAVAAVAKY

-154 VQDVKAKLAELK
+154 VQDVKAKLAVLK
-166 EANNVTD
+166 ETNKVTNE
-173 DNREAL
+173 NRDAL
-179 IAELTSTTLLADDN
+179 IAELNSTTLLADGT
-193 YGAVVM
+193 YGAVKM
-199 AENAIAKADEA
+199 AEDAIAKADA
-210 FAKYKEIVEVDSKIA
+210 TFALFTKIIGTDA
-225 TSALDKANGT
+225 KVALDALTKANGT
-235 ATKDE
+235 ATQGE
-240 WRDNGGEAINN
+240 WVVNGGEKINN

-263 NNRGDVTGTALD
+263 NHGIVTGTALD
-275 GFKTTWIEGEWK
+275 GFKTTWIESEWK
-287 SLKDSVNTIK
+287 NLNDEVNKTIK
-297 NDALAELGKY
+297 DAAVAELGKY
-307 PNSFKGYKYV
+307 PNAFV
-317 KSDFFYYENGSDE
+317 E
-330 NDPDNGKLWVNDDVL
+330 NDE
-345 TDQAAFQAKYQEVVA
+345 QAFVAMYNEVVE

-378 VNDLTAKVNKVDDAL
+378 VNDLTAKVNKVDAAL
-393 KAGAPFALDADNDFN
+393 KAGAPFALDADNDFT

-414 TAMQTEISNSE
+414 TAMQTEINSSE
-425 NRYMYGQDELSTFV
+425 NRYMYSQDNFSEFV
-439 TNISGVSTMLDAFY
+439 NTISGVSTKLDGFY
-453 TELVGKARTD
+453 TKLVGKARTD
-463 LEAKLD
+463 LQAKLK
-469 AAQKNLTK
+469 AAQENLTK

-491 TQVEYQKQFSEQ
+491 TQKEYQKQFSEQ

-523 TDYKAFADRISNINK
+523 TDYKTFVDQISNINK

-546 TLSSQKQEILTHNQE
+546 TLSSQKAEILTHNQA

-585 TWITDD
+585 TWINDD
-591 ATKAAAT
+591 ATKKAAT
-598 DLKANLNKL
+598 DLKANLNEL

-644 EANKNIYRLTD
+644 EANKNIYRLTE
-655 DKVKGYLNSTE
+655 DKVTGYLNSTK
-666 TVSNTI
+666 TVSDAI
-672 YNELK
+672 YDELK
-677 AAAKTANA
+677 EAATTANA
-685 KAYYFVQHSYNIKS
+685 KAYNFVKTNTNYGVKS
-699 IDWADDL
+699 IRWATNL
-706 IKTAKRNVKTGDR
+706 ISDAKRNVKTGDK
-719 NEKMSAAAA
+719 NEKMSVEAA
-728 AKFKV
+728 AKFKA
-733 AYGKIREKDLTA
+733 AYDKIAQKDLTA
-745 PEGQQ
+745 PKGEQ
-750 GEGYVKIAETEID
+750 GEGYVKIAETEIE
-763 RLNTYDVDAAD
+763 RLKNYDINKAD

-785 KNKDGK
+785 KNKEGK
-791 RELPEKF
+791 RELPEQY

-803 TAVKAL
+803 TAVNAL
-809 NEELESYTT
+809 NKELASYTA
-818 QYELIYEKKVEWNTA
+818 QYKDIYALKVDWNTA

-847 EEANKV
+847 EKANNV

-865 TLVNEDLAKALENLE
+865 TLVNEDLANTLKNLE
-880 EGCLTAKKC
+880 KGCLTATKC
-889 EDATN
+889 QDATD
-894 KALENYEVKMYM
+894 KAKENYAVKMYM

-939 KVADYA
+939 KVAVYA

-952 NAELNTI
+952 NADLNTI
-959 DGKLTTLKKSIDL
+959 EGKLTDLKKSIDL
-972 SVKKNEIA
+972 SVEKNTIA
-980 ANKDGFIASLTTL
+980 ANKDGFIANLTTL

-1020 VNVQD
+1020 VDVKD

-1032 FQKTGDG
+1032 FQNSGDG